1 MKKILL
7 SALMLCASVVGMTG
21 GEKVLINPGH
31 GGHDSDDRGITMP
44 LGVPMFWESEGN
56 LTRGL
61 YLRDFMTEMGVAYNI
76 TRTQN
81 RSEDDLNLTY
91 IATLSNNYGG
101 RFISLH
107 TNGGNASA
115 NYTIAFF
122 RGYTYSPYSQVISPS
137 QAMGLALAKE
147 HHNHMITNETYT
159 TPRSQSD
166 YAFWG
171 WNYGVLRTNNRA
183 GYLIEAWFHDYRPET
198 LRLKSD
204 HYNKFL
210 AWQTARAFQVSPG
223 GVGTLKGCIIGDV
236 RDLTKGCG
244 YSNYAT
250 RGRDSYLAI
259 NNATVNLYNS
269 SGTKLQTV
277 KTDAYCNGVFAFFG
291 LTTGTYTV
299 EVTGVTG
306 YKTAKASVSVTTNEA
321 SVKQINLT
329 AGVDS
334 GISFNPTST
343 GYGET
348 PVGNVSGKTI
358 AVTGSGL
365 SGSITVTNSD
375 NTNFWVKETTLPA
388 TGGTLNV
395 TYKPQSK
402 GSHSTTI
409 TCKSGD
415 KVATCVVT
423 GTAFNAVPTFTEGWN
438 FSEKNGK
445 KADWMGG
452 VYTNCRNMAFGNG
465 KLYIVDAPNG
475 KIKVVKAQTAE
486 LIKELD
492 MTGVADGALKVLDVA
507 FVDGKLVASNIAT
520 KNADTSIATLKVY
533 VWDNDDAAPKCILKT
548 TNIGGMDRVG
558 DAVEIKGNLTNGQIC
573 YLGQQSRSYTTSS
586 GTTTTG
592 NCNSLVT
599 YAITNGTV
607 STTPV
612 VKDIDGF
619 IIGGSPRLIPFGN
632 DYIAVGQNYRP
643 SVVTA
648 AGELTQSLTS
658 TALQACQG
666 NDIAVFSYKGD
677 TYAFATEYDPGTAG
691 DANTMLYNGRAAL
704 INLSDGWADAERKA
718 DYPSTGF
725 SSNVRNVTWSSS
737 ICVNVNGDKGIE
749 MWVLVHNQ
757 GIAYYKHGTVPT
769 YTYDNTDTPV
779 TPEPE
784 PEPEPGESY
793 SKGLTKIWQNTTKV
807 PGSAAYNGTG
817 PRYAAVSNGNLIVAD
832 NAGKS
837 GSGKILKVDE
847 NGYSDYYDPTS
858 AISSNYSLTL
868 GSAIA
873 NDDAGNILV
882 NTGFSGASSGSAFM
896 IISADLSKTYK
907 LDLAAAGIGGYATG
921 IRTDQIGRIRG
932 NMLSSEGAYFA
943 FVPYSVSSAVVVK
956 VVNGAVDASKSSVIT
971 TGFTSNG
978 ASDIAQPAYSTVSEM
993 NNSIANAANAF
1004 MCRTRG
1010 IPGSV
1015 YNGGAKKYTFTA
1027 KASNGF
1033 TVVNASVEGF
1043 DWFSLGGKSYFIM
1056 PATSDGTVNTRGSI
1070 FNIYDEDGNVV
1081 ATWNEG
1087 QKTGL
1092 GAAAGSFVVVP
1103 ADEYSVFI
1111 YHFVPATVAEKLR
1124 FAIQDVTTGIDSVN
1138 SEVEAPAEY
1147 YNLQGVKVANPAK
1160 GLYIK
1165 KQGDKA
1171 TKVIL

>member
-183 GYLIEAWFHDYRPET
+183 GYLIDYRPET

-358 AVTGSGL
+358 TVTGSGL
-365 SGSITVTNSD
+365 SSTITVTNSD

-423 GTAFNAVPTFTEGWN
+423 GTASNAVPTFTEVWN
-438 FSEKNGK
+438 YSEKNGK

-725 SSNVRNVTWSSS
+725 SSNVRNTTWSSS

-784 PEPEPGESY
+784 PEQPVNPGVTAPT
-793 SKGLTKIWQNTTKV
+793 LTKVWEYTSGIPTA
-807 PGSAAYNGTG
+807 SATLSGTESAYGTGFNGTVYSVNKNDKTI
-817 PRYAAVSNGNLIVAD
+817 YAWNKSQQKVAYA
-832 NAGKS
+832 NN
-837 GSGKILKVDE
+837 E
-847 NGYSDYYDPTS
+847 NFTGV
-858 AISSNYSLTL
+858 AITC
-868 GSAIA
+868 
-873 NDDAGNILV
+873 DDAGNLLV
-882 NTGFSGASSGSAFM
+882 NTGIYTSSATAWNIVAASNKAVTPITVTFPSDIASGN
-896 IISADLSKTYK
+896 TYHV
-907 LDLAAAGIGGYATG
+907 
-921 IRTDQIGRIRG
+921 GRIVG
-932 NMLSSEGAYFA
+932 NMLSSEGAYVYLTRA
-943 FVPYSVSSAVVVK
+943 AINKVACVK
-956 VVNGAVDASKSSVIT
+956 IVNGAIAAVTSSDAINGVDAAKVQNISYAHPSMETVAQINASSKPANCFYFRDRLLKNYFT
-971 TGFTSNG
+971 TGATSFAAPSG
-978 ASDIAQPAYSTVSEM
+978 AYSTDGGDVVTLDGKTYAMFPMGTTYGSAFAIVETSSKEVVAEEKNTVANVSSYQSLVFEKVSETK
-993 NNSIANAANAF
+993 ANIYQFYA
-1004 MCRTRG
+1004 
-1010 IPGSV
+1010 
-1015 YNGGAKKYTFTA
+1015 GGKVAMYTF
-1027 KASNGF
+1027 
-1033 TVVNASVEGF
+1033 E
-1043 DWFSLGGKSYFIM
+1043 
-1056 PATSDGTVNTRGSI
+1056 
-1070 FNIYDEDGNVV
+1070 
-1081 ATWNEG
+1081 
-1087 QKTGL
+1087 
-1092 GAAAGSFVVVP
+1092 VP
-1103 ADEYSVFI
+1103 G
-1111 YHFVPATVAEKLR
+1111 
-1124 FAIQDVTTGIDSVN
+1124 VTTGIDSVN

>member
-475 KIKVVKAQTAE
+475 KIKVVKVQTAE

-784 PEPEPGESY
+784 PEQPVNPGVTATT
-793 SKGLTKIWQNTTKV
+793 LTKVWEYTSGIPTA
-807 PGSAAYNGTG
+807 SATLSGTESAYGTGFNGTVYTVNKNDNTI
-817 PRYAAVSNGNLIVAD
+817 YAWNKSQQKVAYAN
-832 NAGKS
+832 NANFTG
-837 GSGKILKVDE
+837 V
-847 NGYSDYYDPTS
+847 
-858 AISSNYSLTL
+858 AITC
-868 GSAIA
+868 
-873 NDDAGNILV
+873 DDAGNLLV
-882 NTGFSGASSGSAFM
+882 NTGIYTSSATAWNIVAASNKAVTPITVTFPSDIASGN
-896 IISADLSKTYK
+896 TYHV
-907 LDLAAAGIGGYATG
+907 
-921 IRTDQIGRIRG
+921 GRIVG
-932 NMLSSEGAYFA
+932 NMLSSEGAYVYLTRA
-943 FVPYSVSSAVVVK
+943 AINKVACVK
-956 VVNGAVDASKSSVIT
+956 IVNGAIAAVTSSDAINGVDAAKVQNISYAHPSMETVAQINASSKPANCFYFRDRLLKNYFT
-971 TGFTSNG
+971 TGATSFAAPSG
-978 ASDIAQPAYSTVSEM
+978 AYTTDGGDVVTLDGKTYAMFPMGTTYGSAFAIVETSSKEVVAEEKNTVANVSSYQSLVFEKVSETK
-993 NNSIANAANAF
+993 ANIYQFYA
-1004 MCRTRG
+1004 
-1010 IPGSV
+1010 
-1015 YNGGAKKYTFTA
+1015 GGKVAMYTFEVP
-1027 KASNGF
+1027 G
-1033 TVVNASVEGF
+1033 
-1043 DWFSLGGKSYFIM
+1043 
-1056 PATSDGTVNTRGSI
+1056 
-1070 FNIYDEDGNVV
+1070 V
-1081 ATWNEG
+1081 A
-1087 QKTGL
+1087 
-1092 GAAAGSFVVVP
+1092 
-1103 ADEYSVFI
+1103 
-1111 YHFVPATVAEKLR
+1111 
-1124 FAIQDVTTGIDSVN
+1124 TGIDSVN

>member
-779 TPEPE
+779 TPDPE
-784 PEPEPGESY
+784 PEQPVNPGVTAPT
-793 SKGLTKIWQNTTKV
+793 LTKVWEYTSGIPTA
-807 PGSAAYNGTG
+807 SATLSGTESAYGTGFNGTVYSVNKNDKTI
-817 PRYAAVSNGNLIVAD
+817 YAWNKSQQKVAYAN
-832 NAGKS
+832 NANFTG
-837 GSGKILKVDE
+837 V
-847 NGYSDYYDPTS
+847 
-858 AISSNYSLTL
+858 AITC
-868 GSAIA
+868 
-873 NDDAGNILV
+873 DDAGNLLV
-882 NTGFSGASSGSAFM
+882 NTGIYTSSATAWNIVAASNKAVTPITVTFPSDIASGN
-896 IISADLSKTYK
+896 TYHV
-907 LDLAAAGIGGYATG
+907 
-921 IRTDQIGRIRG
+921 GRVVG
-932 NMLSSEGAYFA
+932 NMLSSEGAYVYLTRQGVNKVA
-943 FVPYSVSSAVVVK
+943 CVK
-956 VVNGAVDASKSSVIT
+956 IVNGAIAAVTSSDAINGVDAAKVQNISYAHPSMETVAQINASSKPANCFYFRDRLLKNYFT
-971 TGFTSNG
+971 TGATSFAAPSG
-978 ASDIAQPAYSTVSEM
+978 AYTTDGGDVVTLDGKTYAMFPMGTTYGSAFAIVETSSKEVVAEEKNTVANVSSYQSLVFEKVSETK
-993 NNSIANAANAF
+993 ANIYQFYA
-1004 MCRTRG
+1004 
-1010 IPGSV
+1010 
-1015 YNGGAKKYTFTA
+1015 GGKVAMYTFEVP
-1027 KASNGF
+1027 G
-1033 TVVNASVEGF
+1033 
-1043 DWFSLGGKSYFIM
+1043 
-1056 PATSDGTVNTRGSI
+1056 
-1070 FNIYDEDGNVV
+1070 V
-1081 ATWNEG
+1081 A
-1087 QKTGL
+1087 
-1092 GAAAGSFVVVP
+1092 
-1103 ADEYSVFI
+1103 
-1111 YHFVPATVAEKLR
+1111 
-1124 FAIQDVTTGIDSVN
+1124 TGIDSVN

>member
-210 AWQTARAFQVSPG
+210 AWQTARGFQVSPG
-223 GVGTLKGCIIGDV
+223 GVGTLKGWIIGDV

-423 GTAFNAVPTFTEGWN
+423 GTAYNAVPTFTEGWN

-725 SSNVRNVTWSSS
+725 SSNVRNTTWSSS

-784 PEPEPGESY
+784 PEQPVNPGVTAPT
-793 SKGLTKIWQNTTKV
+793 LTKVWEYTSGIPTA
-807 PGSAAYNGTG
+807 SATLSGTESAYGTGFNGTVYTVNKNDNTI
-817 PRYAAVSNGNLIVAD
+817 YAWNKSQQKVAYAN
-832 NAGKS
+832 NANFTG
-837 GSGKILKVDE
+837 V
-847 NGYSDYYDPTS
+847 
-858 AISSNYSLTL
+858 AITC
-868 GSAIA
+868 
-873 NDDAGNILV
+873 DDAGNLLV
-882 NTGFSGASSGSAFM
+882 NTGIYTSSATAWNIVAASNKAVTPITVTFPSDIASGN
-896 IISADLSKTYK
+896 TYHV
-907 LDLAAAGIGGYATG
+907 
-921 IRTDQIGRIRG
+921 GRIVG
-932 NMLSSEGAYFA
+932 NMLSSEGAYVYLTRA
-943 FVPYSVSSAVVVK
+943 AINKVACVK
-956 VVNGAVDASKSSVIT
+956 IVNGAIAAVTSSDAINGVDAAKVQNISYAHPSMETVAQINASSKPANCFYFRDRLLKNYFT
-971 TGFTSNG
+971 TGATSFAAPSG
-978 ASDIAQPAYSTVSEM
+978 AYSTDGGDVVTLDGKTYAMFPMGTTYGSAFAIVETSSKEVVAEEKNTVANVSSYQSLVFEKVSETK
-993 NNSIANAANAF
+993 ANIYQFYA
-1004 MCRTRG
+1004 
-1010 IPGSV
+1010 
-1015 YNGGAKKYTFTA
+1015 GGKVAMYTF
-1027 KASNGF
+1027 
-1033 TVVNASVEGF
+1033 E
-1043 DWFSLGGKSYFIM
+1043 
-1056 PATSDGTVNTRGSI
+1056 
-1070 FNIYDEDGNVV
+1070 
-1081 ATWNEG
+1081 
-1087 QKTGL
+1087 
-1092 GAAAGSFVVVP
+1092 VP
-1103 ADEYSVFI
+1103 G
-1111 YHFVPATVAEKLR
+1111 
-1124 FAIQDVTTGIDSVN
+1124 VTTGIDSVN

-1171 TKVIL
+1171 TKVVL

>member
-7 SALMLCASVVGMTG
+7 SALMLCASVVSMTG

-122 RGYTYSPYSQVISPS
+122 RGYTYSPYSEVISPS

-725 SSNVRNVTWSSS
+725 SSNVRNTTWSSS

-784 PEPEPGESY
+784 PEQPVNPGVTAPT
-793 SKGLTKIWQNTTKV
+793 LTKVWEYTSGIPTA
-807 PGSAAYNGTG
+807 SATLSGTESAYGTGFNGTVYTVNKNDNTI
-817 PRYAAVSNGNLIVAD
+817 YAWNKSQQKVAYAN
-832 NAGKS
+832 NANFTG
-837 GSGKILKVDE
+837 V
-847 NGYSDYYDPTS
+847 
-858 AISSNYSLTL
+858 AITC
-868 GSAIA
+868 
-873 NDDAGNILV
+873 DDAGNLLV
-882 NTGFSGASSGSAFM
+882 NTGIYTSSATAWNIVAASNKAVTPITVTFPSDIASGN
-896 IISADLSKTYK
+896 TYHV
-907 LDLAAAGIGGYATG
+907 
-921 IRTDQIGRIRG
+921 GRIVG
-932 NMLSSEGAYFA
+932 NMLSSEGAYVYLTRA
-943 FVPYSVSSAVVVK
+943 AINKVACVK
-956 VVNGAVDASKSSVIT
+956 IVNGAIAAVTSSDAINGVDAAKVQNISYAHPSMETVAQINASSKPANCFYFRDRLLKNYFT
-971 TGFTSNG
+971 TGATSFAAPSG
-978 ASDIAQPAYSTVSEM
+978 AYTTDGGDVVTLDGKTYAMFPMGTTYGSAFAIVETSSKEVVAEEKNTVANVSSYQSLVFEKVSETK
-993 NNSIANAANAF
+993 ANIYQFYA
-1004 MCRTRG
+1004 
-1010 IPGSV
+1010 
-1015 YNGGAKKYTFTA
+1015 GGKVAMYTFEVP
-1027 KASNGF
+1027 G
-1033 TVVNASVEGF
+1033 
-1043 DWFSLGGKSYFIM
+1043 
-1056 PATSDGTVNTRGSI
+1056 
-1070 FNIYDEDGNVV
+1070 V
-1081 ATWNEG
+1081 A
-1087 QKTGL
+1087 
-1092 GAAAGSFVVVP
+1092 
-1103 ADEYSVFI
+1103 
-1111 YHFVPATVAEKLR
+1111 
-1124 FAIQDVTTGIDSVN
+1124 TGIDSVN

>member
-7 SALMLCASVVGMTG
+7 SALLLCATVLGASAA
-21 GEKVLINPGH
+21 KVLINPGH
-31 GGHDSDDRGITMP
+31 GGYDSDDRGIPMP

-61 YLRDFMTEMGVAYNI
+61 ELRAFLTEMGVSYSI
-76 TRTQN
+76 TRTTN
-81 RSEDDLNLTY
+81 TSADDLNLTY

-101 RFISLH
+101 YFMSLH

-122 RGYTYSPYSQVISPS
+122 RGATYSPYAQVIAPS

-147 HHNHMITNETYT
+147 HHNHMLTNETYS

-423 GTAFNAVPTFTEGWN
+423 GTAYNAVPTFTEGWN

-475 KIKVVKAQTAE
+475 KIKVVKVQTAE

-725 SSNVRNVTWSSS
+725 SSNVRNTTWSSS

-784 PEPEPGESY
+784 PEQPVNPGVTAPT
-793 SKGLTKIWQNTTKV
+793 LTKVWEYTSGIPTA
-807 PGSAAYNGTG
+807 SATLSGTESAYGTGFNGTVYTVNKNDNTI
-817 PRYAAVSNGNLIVAD
+817 YAWNKSQQKVAYAN
-832 NAGKS
+832 NANFTG
-837 GSGKILKVDE
+837 V
-847 NGYSDYYDPTS
+847 
-858 AISSNYSLTL
+858 AITC
-868 GSAIA
+868 
-873 NDDAGNILV
+873 DDAGNLLV
-882 NTGFSGASSGSAFM
+882 NTGIYTSSATAWNIVAASNKAVTPITVTFPSDIASGN
-896 IISADLSKTYK
+896 TYHV
-907 LDLAAAGIGGYATG
+907 
-921 IRTDQIGRIRG
+921 GRIVG
-932 NMLSSEGAYFA
+932 NMLSSEGAYVYLTRA
-943 FVPYSVSSAVVVK
+943 AINKVACVK
-956 VVNGAVDASKSSVIT
+956 IVNGAIAAVTSSDAINGVDAAKVQNISYAHPSMETVAQINASSKPANCFYFRDRLLKNYFT
-971 TGFTSNG
+971 TGATSFAAPSG
-978 ASDIAQPAYSTVSEM
+978 AYSTDGGDVVTLDGKTYAMFPMGTTYGSAFAIVETSSKEVVAEEKNTVANVSSYQSLVFEKVSETK
-993 NNSIANAANAF
+993 ANIYQFYA
-1004 MCRTRG
+1004 
-1010 IPGSV
+1010 
-1015 YNGGAKKYTFTA
+1015 GGKVAMYTF
-1027 KASNGF
+1027 
-1033 TVVNASVEGF
+1033 E
-1043 DWFSLGGKSYFIM
+1043 
-1056 PATSDGTVNTRGSI
+1056 
-1070 FNIYDEDGNVV
+1070 
-1081 ATWNEG
+1081 
-1087 QKTGL
+1087 
-1092 GAAAGSFVVVP
+1092 VP
-1103 ADEYSVFI
+1103 G
-1111 YHFVPATVAEKLR
+1111 
-1124 FAIQDVTTGIDSVN
+1124 VTTGIDSVN

-1171 TKVIL
+1171 TKVVL

>member
-586 GTTTTG
+586 GTTTG

-779 TPEPE
+779 TPDPE
-784 PEPEPGESY
+784 PEQPVNPGVTAPT
-793 SKGLTKIWQNTTKV
+793 LTKVWEYTSGIPTA
-807 PGSAAYNGTG
+807 SATLSGTESAYGTGFNGTVYSVNKNDKTI
-817 PRYAAVSNGNLIVAD
+817 YAWNKSQQKVAYA
-832 NAGKS
+832 NN
-837 GSGKILKVDE
+837 E
-847 NGYSDYYDPTS
+847 NFTGV
-858 AISSNYSLTL
+858 AITC
-868 GSAIA
+868 
-873 NDDAGNILV
+873 DDAGNLLV
-882 NTGFSGASSGSAFM
+882 NTGIYTSSATAWNIVAASNKAVTPITVTFPSDIASGN
-896 IISADLSKTYK
+896 TYHV
-907 LDLAAAGIGGYATG
+907 
-921 IRTDQIGRIRG
+921 GRIVG
-932 NMLSSEGAYFA
+932 NMLSSEGAYVYLTRA
-943 FVPYSVSSAVVVK
+943 AINKVACVK
-956 VVNGAVDASKSSVIT
+956 IVNGAIAAVTSSDAINGVDAAKVQNISYAHPSMETVAQINASSKPANCFYFRDRLLKNYFT
-971 TGFTSNG
+971 TGATSFAAPSG
-978 ASDIAQPAYSTVSEM
+978 AYSTDGGDVVTLDGKTYAMFPMGTTYGSAFAIVETSSKEVVAEEKNTVANVSSYQSLVFEKVSETKT
-993 NNSIANAANAF
+993 NIYQFYA
-1004 MCRTRG
+1004 
-1010 IPGSV
+1010 
-1015 YNGGAKKYTFTA
+1015 GGKVAMYTF
-1027 KASNGF
+1027 
-1033 TVVNASVEGF
+1033 E
-1043 DWFSLGGKSYFIM
+1043 
-1056 PATSDGTVNTRGSI
+1056 
-1070 FNIYDEDGNVV
+1070 
-1081 ATWNEG
+1081 
-1087 QKTGL
+1087 
-1092 GAAAGSFVVVP
+1092 VP
-1103 ADEYSVFI
+1103 G
-1111 YHFVPATVAEKLR
+1111 
-1124 FAIQDVTTGIDSVN
+1124 VTTGIDSVN

>member
-423 GTAFNAVPTFTEGWN
+423 GTAYNAVPTFTEGWN

-586 GTTTTG
+586 GTTTG

-779 TPEPE
+779 TPDPE
-784 PEPEPGESY
+784 PEQPVNPGVTAPT
-793 SKGLTKIWQNTTKV
+793 LTKVWEYTSGIPTA
-807 PGSAAYNGTG
+807 SATLSGTESAYGTGFNGTVYSVNKNDKTI
-817 PRYAAVSNGNLIVAD
+817 YAWNKSQQKVAYA
-832 NAGKS
+832 NN
-837 GSGKILKVDE
+837 E
-847 NGYSDYYDPTS
+847 NFTGV
-858 AISSNYSLTL
+858 AITC
-868 GSAIA
+868 
-873 NDDAGNILV
+873 DDAGNLLV
-882 NTGFSGASSGSAFM
+882 NTGIYTSSATAWNIVAASNKAVTPITVTFPSDIASGN
-896 IISADLSKTYK
+896 TYHV
-907 LDLAAAGIGGYATG
+907 
-921 IRTDQIGRIRG
+921 GRIVG
-932 NMLSSEGAYFA
+932 NMLSSEGAYVYLTRA
-943 FVPYSVSSAVVVK
+943 AINKVACVK
-956 VVNGAVDASKSSVIT
+956 IVNGAIAAVTSSDAINGVDAAKVQNISYAHPSMETVAQINASSKPANCFYFRDRLLKNYFT
-971 TGFTSNG
+971 TGATSFAAPSG
-978 ASDIAQPAYSTVSEM
+978 AYSTDGGDVVTLDGKTYAMFPMGTTYGSAFAIVETSSKEVVAEEKNTVANVSSYQSLVFEKVSETK
-993 NNSIANAANAF
+993 ANIYQFYA
-1004 MCRTRG
+1004 
-1010 IPGSV
+1010 
-1015 YNGGAKKYTFTA
+1015 GGKVAMYTF
-1027 KASNGF
+1027 
-1033 TVVNASVEGF
+1033 E
-1043 DWFSLGGKSYFIM
+1043 
-1056 PATSDGTVNTRGSI
+1056 
-1070 FNIYDEDGNVV
+1070 
-1081 ATWNEG
+1081 
-1087 QKTGL
+1087 
-1092 GAAAGSFVVVP
+1092 VP
-1103 ADEYSVFI
+1103 G
-1111 YHFVPATVAEKLR
+1111 
-1124 FAIQDVTTGIDSVN
+1124 VTTGIDSVN

>member
-599 YAITNGTV
+599 YAITHGTV

-619 IIGGSPRLIPFGN
+619 IIGGSPRLIAFGN

-725 SSNVRNVTWSSS
+725 SSNVRNTTWSSS

-784 PEPEPGESY
+784 PEQPVNPGVTAPT
-793 SKGLTKIWQNTTKV
+793 LTKVWEYTSGIPTA
-807 PGSAAYNGTG
+807 SATLSGTESAYGTGFNGTVYTVNKNDNTI
-817 PRYAAVSNGNLIVAD
+817 YAWNKSQQKFAYANNANFTGVA
-832 NAGKS
+832 
-837 GSGKILKVDE
+837 I
-847 NGYSDYYDPTS
+847 TC
-858 AISSNYSLTL
+858 
-868 GSAIA
+868 
-873 NDDAGNILV
+873 DDAGNLLV
-882 NTGFSGASSGSAFM
+882 NTGIYTSSATAWNIVAASNKAVTPITVTFPSDIASGN
-896 IISADLSKTYK
+896 TYHV
-907 LDLAAAGIGGYATG
+907 
-921 IRTDQIGRIRG
+921 GRIVG
-932 NMLSSEGAYFA
+932 NMLSSEGAYVYLTRA
-943 FVPYSVSSAVVVK
+943 AINKVACVK
-956 VVNGAVDASKSSVIT
+956 IVNGAIAAVTSSDAINGVDAAKVQNISYAHPSMETVAQINVSSKPANCFYFRDRLLKNYFT
-971 TGFTSNG
+971 TGATSFAAPSG
-978 ASDIAQPAYSTVSEM
+978 AYSTDGGDVVTLDGKTYAMFPMGTTYGSAFAIVETSSKEVVAEEKNTVANVSSYQSLVFEKVSETK
-993 NNSIANAANAF
+993 ANIYQFYA
-1004 MCRTRG
+1004 
-1010 IPGSV
+1010 
-1015 YNGGAKKYTFTA
+1015 GGKVAMYTF
-1027 KASNGF
+1027 
-1033 TVVNASVEGF
+1033 E
-1043 DWFSLGGKSYFIM
+1043 
-1056 PATSDGTVNTRGSI
+1056 
-1070 FNIYDEDGNVV
+1070 
-1081 ATWNEG
+1081 
-1087 QKTGL
+1087 
-1092 GAAAGSFVVVP
+1092 VP
-1103 ADEYSVFI
+1103 G
-1111 YHFVPATVAEKLR
+1111 
-1124 FAIQDVTTGIDSVN
+1124 VTTGIDSVN

>member
-259 NNATVNLYNS
+259 NGAKVELLNS

-423 GTAFNAVPTFTEGWN
+423 GTAYNAVPTFTEGWN

-704 INLSDGWADAERKA
+704 INLSDGWADATRKA

-725 SSNVRNVTWSSS
+725 SSNVRNTTWSSS

-779 TPEPE
+779 TPDPE
-784 PEPEPGESY
+784 PEQPVNPGVTAPT
-793 SKGLTKIWQNTTKV
+793 LTKVWEYTSGIPTA
-807 PGSAAYNGTG
+807 SATLSGTESAYGTGFNGTVYTVNKNDNTI
-817 PRYAAVSNGNLIVAD
+817 YAWNKSQQKVAYAN
-832 NAGKS
+832 NANFTG
-837 GSGKILKVDE
+837 V
-847 NGYSDYYDPTS
+847 
-858 AISSNYSLTL
+858 AITC
-868 GSAIA
+868 
-873 NDDAGNILV
+873 DDAGNLLV
-882 NTGFSGASSGSAFM
+882 NTGIYTSSATAWNIVAASNKAVTPITVTFPSDIASGN
-896 IISADLSKTYK
+896 TYHV
-907 LDLAAAGIGGYATG
+907 
-921 IRTDQIGRIRG
+921 GRIVG
-932 NMLSSEGAYFA
+932 NMLSSEGAYVYLTRA
-943 FVPYSVSSAVVVK
+943 AINKVACVK
-956 VVNGAVDASKSSVIT
+956 IVNGAIAAVTSSDAINGVDAAKVQNISYAHPSMETVAQINVSSKPANCFYFRDRLLKNYFT
-971 TGFTSNG
+971 TGATSFAAPSG
-978 ASDIAQPAYSTVSEM
+978 AYSTDGGDVVTLDGKTYAMFPMGTTYGSAFAIVETSSKEVVAEEKNTVANVSSYQSLVFEKVSETK
-993 NNSIANAANAF
+993 ANIYQFYA
-1004 MCRTRG
+1004 
-1010 IPGSV
+1010 
-1015 YNGGAKKYTFTA
+1015 GGKVAMYTF
-1027 KASNGF
+1027 
-1033 TVVNASVEGF
+1033 E
-1043 DWFSLGGKSYFIM
+1043 
-1056 PATSDGTVNTRGSI
+1056 
-1070 FNIYDEDGNVV
+1070 
-1081 ATWNEG
+1081 
-1087 QKTGL
+1087 
-1092 GAAAGSFVVVP
+1092 VP
-1103 ADEYSVFI
+1103 G
-1111 YHFVPATVAEKLR
+1111 
-1124 FAIQDVTTGIDSVN
+1124 VTTGIDSVN

-1147 YNLQGVKVANPAK
+1147 YNLQGVKVTNPAK

>member
-358 AVTGSGL
+358 TVTGSGL
-365 SGSITVTNSD
+365 SSTITVTNSD

-475 KIKVVKAQTAE
+475 KIKVVKVQTAE

-725 SSNVRNVTWSSS
+725 SSNVRNTTWSSS

-784 PEPEPGESY
+784 PEQPVNPGVTAPT
-793 SKGLTKIWQNTTKV
+793 LTKVWEYTSGIPTA
-807 PGSAAYNGTG
+807 SATLSGTESAYGTGFNGTVYTVNKNDNTI
-817 PRYAAVSNGNLIVAD
+817 YAWNKSQQKVAYAN
-832 NAGKS
+832 NANFTG
-837 GSGKILKVDE
+837 V
-847 NGYSDYYDPTS
+847 
-858 AISSNYSLTL
+858 AITC
-868 GSAIA
+868 
-873 NDDAGNILV
+873 DDAGNLLV
-882 NTGFSGASSGSAFM
+882 NTGIYTSSATAWNIVAASNKAVTPITVTFPSDIASGN
-896 IISADLSKTYK
+896 TYHV
-907 LDLAAAGIGGYATG
+907 
-921 IRTDQIGRIRG
+921 GRIVG
-932 NMLSSEGAYFA
+932 NMLSSEGAYVYLTRA
-943 FVPYSVSSAVVVK
+943 AINKVACVK
-956 VVNGAVDASKSSVIT
+956 IVNGAIAAVTSSDAINGVDAAKVQNISYAHPSMETVAQINASSKPANCFYFRDRLLKNYFT
-971 TGFTSNG
+971 TGATSFAAPSG
-978 ASDIAQPAYSTVSEM
+978 AYSTDGGDVVTLDGKTYAMFPMGTTYGSAFAIVETSSKEVVAEEKNTVANVSSYQSLVFEKVSETK
-993 NNSIANAANAF
+993 ANIYQFYA
-1004 MCRTRG
+1004 
-1010 IPGSV
+1010 
-1015 YNGGAKKYTFTA
+1015 GGKVAMYTF
-1027 KASNGF
+1027 
-1033 TVVNASVEGF
+1033 E
-1043 DWFSLGGKSYFIM
+1043 
-1056 PATSDGTVNTRGSI
+1056 
-1070 FNIYDEDGNVV
+1070 
-1081 ATWNEG
+1081 
-1087 QKTGL
+1087 
-1092 GAAAGSFVVVP
+1092 VP
-1103 ADEYSVFI
+1103 G
-1111 YHFVPATVAEKLR
+1111 
-1124 FAIQDVTTGIDSVN
+1124 VTTGIDSLN

-1147 YNLQGVKVANPAK
+1147 YNLQGVKVTNPAK

>member
-358 AVTGSGL
+358 TVTGSGL
-365 SGSITVTNSD
+365 SSTITVTNSD

-725 SSNVRNVTWSSS
+725 SSNVRNTTWSSS

-779 TPEPE
+779 TPDPE
-784 PEPEPGESY
+784 PEQPVNPGVTAPT
-793 SKGLTKIWQNTTKV
+793 LTKVWEYTSGIPTA
-807 PGSAAYNGTG
+807 SATLSGTESAYGTGFNGTVYSVNKNDKTI
-817 PRYAAVSNGNLIVAD
+817 YAWNKSQQKVAYA
-832 NAGKS
+832 NN
-837 GSGKILKVDE
+837 E
-847 NGYSDYYDPTS
+847 NFTGV
-858 AISSNYSLTL
+858 AITC
-868 GSAIA
+868 
-873 NDDAGNILV
+873 DDAGNLLV
-882 NTGFSGASSGSAFM
+882 NTGIYTSSATAWNIVAASNKAVTPITVTFPSDIASGN
-896 IISADLSKTYK
+896 TYHV
-907 LDLAAAGIGGYATG
+907 
-921 IRTDQIGRIRG
+921 GRIVG
-932 NMLSSEGAYFA
+932 NMLSSEGAYVYLTRA
-943 FVPYSVSSAVVVK
+943 AINKVACVK
-956 VVNGAVDASKSSVIT
+956 IVNGAIAAVTSSDAINGVDAAKVQNISYAHPSMETVAQINASSKPANCFYFRDRLLKNYFT
-971 TGFTSNG
+971 TGATSFAAPSG
-978 ASDIAQPAYSTVSEM
+978 AYSTDGGDVVTLDGKTYAMFPMGTTYGSAFAIVETSSKEVVAEEKNTVANVSSYQSLVFEKVSETK
-993 NNSIANAANAF
+993 ANIYQFYA
-1004 MCRTRG
+1004 
-1010 IPGSV
+1010 
-1015 YNGGAKKYTFTA
+1015 GGKVAMYTF
-1027 KASNGF
+1027 
-1033 TVVNASVEGF
+1033 E
-1043 DWFSLGGKSYFIM
+1043 
-1056 PATSDGTVNTRGSI
+1056 
-1070 FNIYDEDGNVV
+1070 
-1081 ATWNEG
+1081 
-1087 QKTGL
+1087 
-1092 GAAAGSFVVVP
+1092 VP
-1103 ADEYSVFI
+1103 G
-1111 YHFVPATVAEKLR
+1111 
-1124 FAIQDVTTGIDSVN
+1124 VTTGIDSVN

-1147 YNLQGVKVANPAK
+1147 YNLQGVKVTNPAK

>member
-358 AVTGSGL
+358 TVTGSGL
-365 SGSITVTNSD
+365 SSTITVTNSD

-423 GTAFNAVPTFTEGWN
+423 GTASNAVPTFTEVWN
-438 FSEKNGK
+438 YSEKNGK

-725 SSNVRNVTWSSS
+725 SSNVRNTTWSSS

-784 PEPEPGESY
+784 PEQPVNPGVTAPT
-793 SKGLTKIWQNTTKV
+793 LTKVWEYTSGIPTA
-807 PGSAAYNGTG
+807 SATLSGTESAYGTGFNGTVYTVNKNDNTI
-817 PRYAAVSNGNLIVAD
+817 YAWNKSQQKVAYAN
-832 NAGKS
+832 NANFTG
-837 GSGKILKVDE
+837 V
-847 NGYSDYYDPTS
+847 
-858 AISSNYSLTL
+858 AITC
-868 GSAIA
+868 
-873 NDDAGNILV
+873 DDAGNLLV
-882 NTGFSGASSGSAFM
+882 NTGIYTSSATAWNIVAASNKAVTPITVTFPSDIASGN
-896 IISADLSKTYK
+896 TYHV
-907 LDLAAAGIGGYATG
+907 
-921 IRTDQIGRIRG
+921 GRIVG
-932 NMLSSEGAYFA
+932 NMLSSEGAYVYLTRA
-943 FVPYSVSSAVVVK
+943 AINKVACVK
-956 VVNGAVDASKSSVIT
+956 IVNGAIAAVTSSDAINGVDAAKVQNISYAHPSMETVAQINASSKPANCFYFRDRLLKNYFT
-971 TGFTSNG
+971 TGATSFAAPSG
-978 ASDIAQPAYSTVSEM
+978 AYSTDGGDVVTLDGKTYAMFPMGTTYGSAFAIVETSSKEVVAEEKNTVANVSSYQSLVFEKVSETK
-993 NNSIANAANAF
+993 ANIYQFYA
-1004 MCRTRG
+1004 
-1010 IPGSV
+1010 
-1015 YNGGAKKYTFTA
+1015 GGKVAMYTF
-1027 KASNGF
+1027 
-1033 TVVNASVEGF
+1033 E
-1043 DWFSLGGKSYFIM
+1043 
-1056 PATSDGTVNTRGSI
+1056 
-1070 FNIYDEDGNVV
+1070 
-1081 ATWNEG
+1081 
-1087 QKTGL
+1087 
-1092 GAAAGSFVVVP
+1092 VP
-1103 ADEYSVFI
+1103 G
-1111 YHFVPATVAEKLR
+1111 
-1124 FAIQDVTTGIDSVN
+1124 VTTGIDSLN

-1147 YNLQGVKVANPAK
+1147 YNLQGVKVTNPAK

>member
-1 MKKILL
+1 
-7 SALMLCASVVGMTG
+7 MLCASVVGMTG

-619 IIGGSPRLIPFGN
+619 IIGGSPRLIAFGN

-725 SSNVRNVTWSSS
+725 SSNVRNTTWSSS

-784 PEPEPGESY
+784 PEQPVNPGVTAPT
-793 SKGLTKIWQNTTKV
+793 LTKVWEYTSGIPTA
-807 PGSAAYNGTG
+807 SATLSGTESAYGTGFNGTVYTVNKNDNTI
-817 PRYAAVSNGNLIVAD
+817 YAWNKSQQKFAYANNANFTGVA
-832 NAGKS
+832 
-837 GSGKILKVDE
+837 I
-847 NGYSDYYDPTS
+847 TC
-858 AISSNYSLTL
+858 
-868 GSAIA
+868 
-873 NDDAGNILV
+873 DDAGNLLV
-882 NTGFSGASSGSAFM
+882 NTGIYTSSATAWNIVAASNKAVTPITVTFPSDIASGN
-896 IISADLSKTYK
+896 TYHV
-907 LDLAAAGIGGYATG
+907 
-921 IRTDQIGRIRG
+921 GRIVG
-932 NMLSSEGAYFA
+932 NMLSSEGAYVYLTRA
-943 FVPYSVSSAVVVK
+943 AINKVACVK
-956 VVNGAVDASKSSVIT
+956 IVNGAIAAVTSSDAINGVDAAKVQNISYAHPSMETVAQINVSSKPANCFYFRDRLLKNYFT
-971 TGFTSNG
+971 TGATSFAAPSG
-978 ASDIAQPAYSTVSEM
+978 AYSTDGGDVVTLDGKTYAMFPMGTTYGSAFAIVETSSKEVVAEEKNTVANVSSYQSLVFEKVSETK
-993 NNSIANAANAF
+993 ANIYQFYA
-1004 MCRTRG
+1004 
-1010 IPGSV
+1010 
-1015 YNGGAKKYTFTA
+1015 GGKVAMYTF
-1027 KASNGF
+1027 
-1033 TVVNASVEGF
+1033 E
-1043 DWFSLGGKSYFIM
+1043 
-1056 PATSDGTVNTRGSI
+1056 
-1070 FNIYDEDGNVV
+1070 
-1081 ATWNEG
+1081 
-1087 QKTGL
+1087 
-1092 GAAAGSFVVVP
+1092 VP
-1103 ADEYSVFI
+1103 G
-1111 YHFVPATVAEKLR
+1111 
-1124 FAIQDVTTGIDSVN
+1124 VTTGIDSVN

>member
-475 KIKVVKAQTAE
+475 KIKVVKVQTAE

-725 SSNVRNVTWSSS
+725 SSNVRNTTWSSS

-779 TPEPE
+779 IPEPE
-784 PEPEPGESY
+784 PEQPVNPGVTAPT
-793 SKGLTKIWQNTTKV
+793 LTKVWEYTSGIPTA
-807 PGSAAYNGTG
+807 SATLSGTESAYGTGFNGTVYTVNKNDNTI
-817 PRYAAVSNGNLIVAD
+817 YAWNKSQQKVAYAN
-832 NAGKS
+832 NANFTG
-837 GSGKILKVDE
+837 V
-847 NGYSDYYDPTS
+847 
-858 AISSNYSLTL
+858 AITC
-868 GSAIA
+868 
-873 NDDAGNILV
+873 DDAGNLLV
-882 NTGFSGASSGSAFM
+882 NTGIYTSSATAWNIVAASNKAVTPITVTFPSDIASGN
-896 IISADLSKTYK
+896 TYHV
-907 LDLAAAGIGGYATG
+907 
-921 IRTDQIGRIRG
+921 GRIVG
-932 NMLSSEGAYFA
+932 NMLSSEGAYVYLTRA
-943 FVPYSVSSAVVVK
+943 AINKVACVK
-956 VVNGAVDASKSSVIT
+956 IVNGAIAAVTSSDAINGVDAAKVQNISYAHPSMETVAQINASSKPANCFYFRDRLLKNYFT
-971 TGFTSNG
+971 TGATSFAAPSG
-978 ASDIAQPAYSTVSEM
+978 AYSTDGGDVVTLDGKTYAMFPMGTTYGSAFAIVETSSKEVVAEEKNTVANVSSYQSLVFEKVSETK
-993 NNSIANAANAF
+993 ANIYQFYA
-1004 MCRTRG
+1004 
-1010 IPGSV
+1010 
-1015 YNGGAKKYTFTA
+1015 GGKVAMYTF
-1027 KASNGF
+1027 
-1033 TVVNASVEGF
+1033 E
-1043 DWFSLGGKSYFIM
+1043 
-1056 PATSDGTVNTRGSI
+1056 
-1070 FNIYDEDGNVV
+1070 
-1081 ATWNEG
+1081 
-1087 QKTGL
+1087 
-1092 GAAAGSFVVVP
+1092 VP
-1103 ADEYSVFI
+1103 G
-1111 YHFVPATVAEKLR
+1111 
-1124 FAIQDVTTGIDSVN
+1124 VTTGIDSVN

-1171 TKVIL
+1171 TKVVL

>member
-306 YKTAKASVSVTTNEA
+306 YKTAKSSVSVTTNEA

-704 INLSDGWADAERKA
+704 INLSDGWADATRKA

-725 SSNVRNVTWSSS
+725 SSNVRNTTWSSS

-779 TPEPE
+779 TPDPE
-784 PEPEPGESY
+784 PEQPVNPGVTAPT
-793 SKGLTKIWQNTTKV
+793 LTKVWEYTSGIPTA
-807 PGSAAYNGTG
+807 SATLSGTESAYGTGFNGTVYSVNKNDKTI
-817 PRYAAVSNGNLIVAD
+817 YAWNKSQQKVAYA
-832 NAGKS
+832 NN
-837 GSGKILKVDE
+837 E
-847 NGYSDYYDPTS
+847 NFTGV
-858 AISSNYSLTL
+858 AITC
-868 GSAIA
+868 
-873 NDDAGNILV
+873 DDAGNLLV
-882 NTGFSGASSGSAFM
+882 NTGIYTSSATAWNIVAASNKAVTPITVTFPSDIASGN
-896 IISADLSKTYK
+896 TYHV
-907 LDLAAAGIGGYATG
+907 
-921 IRTDQIGRIRG
+921 GRIVG
-932 NMLSSEGAYFA
+932 NMLSSEGAYVYLTRA
-943 FVPYSVSSAVVVK
+943 AINKVACVK
-956 VVNGAVDASKSSVIT
+956 IVNGAIAAVTSSDAINGVDAAKVQNISYAHPSMETVAQINASSKPANCFYFRDRLLKNYFT
-971 TGFTSNG
+971 TGATSFAAPSG
-978 ASDIAQPAYSTVSEM
+978 AYSTDGGDVVTLDGKTYAMFPMGTTYGSAFAIVETSSKEVVAEEKNTVANVSSYQSLVFEKVSETK
-993 NNSIANAANAF
+993 ANIYQFYA
-1004 MCRTRG
+1004 
-1010 IPGSV
+1010 
-1015 YNGGAKKYTFTA
+1015 GGKVAMYTF
-1027 KASNGF
+1027 
-1033 TVVNASVEGF
+1033 E
-1043 DWFSLGGKSYFIM
+1043 
-1056 PATSDGTVNTRGSI
+1056 
-1070 FNIYDEDGNVV
+1070 
-1081 ATWNEG
+1081 
-1087 QKTGL
+1087 
-1092 GAAAGSFVVVP
+1092 VP
-1103 ADEYSVFI
+1103 G
-1111 YHFVPATVAEKLR
+1111 
-1124 FAIQDVTTGIDSVN
+1124 VTTGIDSVN

>member
-1 MKKILL
+1 
-7 SALMLCASVVGMTG
+7 MLCASVVGMTG

-475 KIKVVKAQTAE
+475 KIKVVKVQTAE

-784 PEPEPGESY
+784 PEQPVNPGVTAPT
-793 SKGLTKIWQNTTKV
+793 LTKVWEYTSGIPTA
-807 PGSAAYNGTG
+807 SATLSGTESAYGTGFNGTVYTVNKNDNTI
-817 PRYAAVSNGNLIVAD
+817 YAWNKSQQKVAYAN
-832 NAGKS
+832 NANFTG
-837 GSGKILKVDE
+837 V
-847 NGYSDYYDPTS
+847 
-858 AISSNYSLTL
+858 AITC
-868 GSAIA
+868 
-873 NDDAGNILV
+873 DDAGNLLV
-882 NTGFSGASSGSAFM
+882 NTGIYTSSATAWNIVAASNKAVTPITVTFPSDIASGN
-896 IISADLSKTYK
+896 TYHV
-907 LDLAAAGIGGYATG
+907 
-921 IRTDQIGRIRG
+921 GRIVG
-932 NMLSSEGAYFA
+932 NMLSSEGAYVYLTRA
-943 FVPYSVSSAVVVK
+943 AINKVACVK
-956 VVNGAVDASKSSVIT
+956 IVNGAIAAVTSSDAINGVDAAKVQNISYAHPSMETVAQINASSKPANCFYFRDRLLKNYFT
-971 TGFTSNG
+971 TGATSFAAPSG
-978 ASDIAQPAYSTVSEM
+978 AYTTDGGDVVTLDGKTYAMFPMGTTYGSAFAIVETSSKEVVAEEKNTVANVSSYQSLVFEKVSETK
-993 NNSIANAANAF
+993 ANIYQFYA
-1004 MCRTRG
+1004 
-1010 IPGSV
+1010 
-1015 YNGGAKKYTFTA
+1015 GGKVAMYTFEVP
-1027 KASNGF
+1027 G
-1033 TVVNASVEGF
+1033 
-1043 DWFSLGGKSYFIM
+1043 
-1056 PATSDGTVNTRGSI
+1056 
-1070 FNIYDEDGNVV
+1070 V
-1081 ATWNEG
+1081 A
-1087 QKTGL
+1087 
-1092 GAAAGSFVVVP
+1092 
-1103 ADEYSVFI
+1103 
-1111 YHFVPATVAEKLR
+1111 
-1124 FAIQDVTTGIDSVN
+1124 TGIDSVN

>member
-704 INLSDGWADAERKA
+704 INLSDGWADATRKA

-725 SSNVRNVTWSSS
+725 SSNVRNTTWSSS

-784 PEPEPGESY
+784 PEQPVNPGVTAPT
-793 SKGLTKIWQNTTKV
+793 LTKVWEYTSGIPTA
-807 PGSAAYNGTG
+807 SATLSGTESAYGTGFNGTVYTVNKNDNTI
-817 PRYAAVSNGNLIVAD
+817 YAWNKSQQKVAYAN
-832 NAGKS
+832 NANFTG
-837 GSGKILKVDE
+837 V
-847 NGYSDYYDPTS
+847 
-858 AISSNYSLTL
+858 AITC
-868 GSAIA
+868 
-873 NDDAGNILV
+873 DDAGNLLV
-882 NTGFSGASSGSAFM
+882 NTGIYTSSATAWNIVAASNKAVTPITVTFPSDIASGN
-896 IISADLSKTYK
+896 TYHV
-907 LDLAAAGIGGYATG
+907 
-921 IRTDQIGRIRG
+921 GRIVG
-932 NMLSSEGAYFA
+932 NMLSSEGAYVYLTRA
-943 FVPYSVSSAVVVK
+943 AINKVACVK
-956 VVNGAVDASKSSVIT
+956 IVNGAIAAVTSSDAINGVDAAKVQNISYAHPSMETVAQINASSKPANCFYFRDRLLKNYFT
-971 TGFTSNG
+971 TGATSFAAPSG
-978 ASDIAQPAYSTVSEM
+978 AYSTDGGDVVTLDGKTYAMFPMGTTYGSAFAIVETSSKEVVAEEKNTVANVSSYQSLVFEKVSETK
-993 NNSIANAANAF
+993 ANIYQFYA
-1004 MCRTRG
+1004 
-1010 IPGSV
+1010 
-1015 YNGGAKKYTFTA
+1015 GGKVAMYTF
-1027 KASNGF
+1027 
-1033 TVVNASVEGF
+1033 E
-1043 DWFSLGGKSYFIM
+1043 
-1056 PATSDGTVNTRGSI
+1056 
-1070 FNIYDEDGNVV
+1070 
-1081 ATWNEG
+1081 
-1087 QKTGL
+1087 
-1092 GAAAGSFVVVP
+1092 VP
-1103 ADEYSVFI
+1103 G
-1111 YHFVPATVAEKLR
+1111 
-1124 FAIQDVTTGIDSVN
+1124 VTTGIDSLN

-1147 YNLQGVKVANPAK
+1147 YNLQGVKVTNPAK

>member
-1 MKKILL
+1 
-7 SALMLCASVVGMTG
+7 MLCASVVGMTG

-423 GTAFNAVPTFTEGWN
+423 GTAYNAVPTFTEGWN

-586 GTTTTG
+586 GTTTG

-704 INLSDGWADAERKA
+704 INLSDGWADATRKA

-725 SSNVRNVTWSSS
+725 SSNVRNTTWSSS

-779 TPEPE
+779 TPDPE
-784 PEPEPGESY
+784 PEQPVNPGVTAPT
-793 SKGLTKIWQNTTKV
+793 LTKVWEYTSGIPTA
-807 PGSAAYNGTG
+807 SATLSGTESAYGTGFNGTVYSVNKNDKTI
-817 PRYAAVSNGNLIVAD
+817 YAWNKSQQKVAYA
-832 NAGKS
+832 NN
-837 GSGKILKVDE
+837 E
-847 NGYSDYYDPTS
+847 NFTGV
-858 AISSNYSLTL
+858 AITC
-868 GSAIA
+868 
-873 NDDAGNILV
+873 DDAGNLLV
-882 NTGFSGASSGSAFM
+882 NTGIYTSSATAWNIVAASNKAVTPITVTFPSDIASGN
-896 IISADLSKTYK
+896 TYHV
-907 LDLAAAGIGGYATG
+907 
-921 IRTDQIGRIRG
+921 GRIVG
-932 NMLSSEGAYFA
+932 NMLSSEGAYVYLTRA
-943 FVPYSVSSAVVVK
+943 AINKVACVK
-956 VVNGAVDASKSSVIT
+956 IVNGAIAAVTSSDAINGVDAAKVQNISYAHPSMETVAQINASSKPANCFYFRDRLLKNYFT
-971 TGFTSNG
+971 TGATSFAAPSG
-978 ASDIAQPAYSTVSEM
+978 AYSTDGGDVVTLDGKTYAMFPMGTTYGSAFAIVETSSKEVVAEEKNTVANVSSYQSLVFEKVSETK
-993 NNSIANAANAF
+993 ANIYQFYA
-1004 MCRTRG
+1004 
-1010 IPGSV
+1010 
-1015 YNGGAKKYTFTA
+1015 GGKVAMYTF
-1027 KASNGF
+1027 
-1033 TVVNASVEGF
+1033 E
-1043 DWFSLGGKSYFIM
+1043 
-1056 PATSDGTVNTRGSI
+1056 
-1070 FNIYDEDGNVV
+1070 
-1081 ATWNEG
+1081 
-1087 QKTGL
+1087 
-1092 GAAAGSFVVVP
+1092 VP
-1103 ADEYSVFI
+1103 G
-1111 YHFVPATVAEKLR
+1111 
-1124 FAIQDVTTGIDSVN
+1124 VTTGIDSVN

>member
-7 SALMLCASVVGMTG
+7 SALLLCASVVGMTG

-704 INLSDGWADAERKA
+704 INLSDGWADATRKA

-725 SSNVRNVTWSSS
+725 SSNVRNTTWSSS

-784 PEPEPGESY
+784 PEQPVNPGVTAPT
-793 SKGLTKIWQNTTKV
+793 LTKVWEYTSGIPTA
-807 PGSAAYNGTG
+807 SATLSGTESAYGTGFNGTVYTVNKNDNTI
-817 PRYAAVSNGNLIVAD
+817 YAWNKSQQKVAYAN
-832 NAGKS
+832 NANFTG
-837 GSGKILKVDE
+837 V
-847 NGYSDYYDPTS
+847 
-858 AISSNYSLTL
+858 AITC
-868 GSAIA
+868 
-873 NDDAGNILV
+873 DDAGNLLV
-882 NTGFSGASSGSAFM
+882 NTGIYTSSATAWNIVAASNKAVTPITVTFPSDIASGN
-896 IISADLSKTYK
+896 TYHV
-907 LDLAAAGIGGYATG
+907 
-921 IRTDQIGRIRG
+921 GRIVG
-932 NMLSSEGAYFA
+932 NMLSSEGAYVYLTRA
-943 FVPYSVSSAVVVK
+943 AINKVACVK
-956 VVNGAVDASKSSVIT
+956 IVNGAIAAVTSSDAINGVDAAKVQNISYAHPSMETVAQINVSSKPANCFYFRDRLLKNYFT
-971 TGFTSNG
+971 TGATSFAAPSG
-978 ASDIAQPAYSTVSEM
+978 AYSTDGGDVVTLDGKTYAMFPMGTTYGSAFAIVETSSKEVVAEEKNTVANVSSYQSLVFEKVSETK
-993 NNSIANAANAF
+993 ANIYQFYA
-1004 MCRTRG
+1004 
-1010 IPGSV
+1010 
-1015 YNGGAKKYTFTA
+1015 GGKVAMYTF
-1027 KASNGF
+1027 
-1033 TVVNASVEGF
+1033 E
-1043 DWFSLGGKSYFIM
+1043 
-1056 PATSDGTVNTRGSI
+1056 
-1070 FNIYDEDGNVV
+1070 
-1081 ATWNEG
+1081 
-1087 QKTGL
+1087 
-1092 GAAAGSFVVVP
+1092 VP
-1103 ADEYSVFI
+1103 G
-1111 YHFVPATVAEKLR
+1111 
-1124 FAIQDVTTGIDSVN
+1124 VTTGIDSVN

-1171 TKVIL
+1171 TKVVL

>member
-358 AVTGSGL
+358 TVTGSGL
-365 SGSITVTNSD
+365 SSTITVTNSD

-423 GTAFNAVPTFTEGWN
+423 GTAYNAVPTFTEGWN

-725 SSNVRNVTWSSS
+725 SSNVRNTTWSSS

-784 PEPEPGESY
+784 PEQPVNPGVTAPT
-793 SKGLTKIWQNTTKV
+793 LTKVWEYTSGIPTA
-807 PGSAAYNGTG
+807 SATLSGTESAYGTGFNGTVYTVNKNDNTI
-817 PRYAAVSNGNLIVAD
+817 YAWNKSQQKVAYA
-832 NAGKS
+832 NN
-837 GSGKILKVDE
+837 E
-847 NGYSDYYDPTS
+847 NFTGV
-858 AISSNYSLTL
+858 AITC
-868 GSAIA
+868 
-873 NDDAGNILV
+873 DDAGNLLV
-882 NTGFSGASSGSAFM
+882 NTGIYTSSATAWNIVAASNKAVTPITVTFPSDIASGN
-896 IISADLSKTYK
+896 TYHV
-907 LDLAAAGIGGYATG
+907 
-921 IRTDQIGRIRG
+921 GRIVG
-932 NMLSSEGAYFA
+932 NMLSSEGAYVYLTRA
-943 FVPYSVSSAVVVK
+943 AINKVACVK
-956 VVNGAVDASKSSVIT
+956 IVNGAIAAVTSSDAINGVDAAKVQNISYAHPSMETVAQINASSKPANCFYFRDRLLKNYFT
-971 TGFTSNG
+971 TGATSFAAPSG
-978 ASDIAQPAYSTVSEM
+978 AYSTDGGDVVTLDGKTYAMFPMGTTYGSAFAIVETSSKEVVAEEKNTVANVSSYQSLVFEKVSETK
-993 NNSIANAANAF
+993 ANIYQFYA
-1004 MCRTRG
+1004 
-1010 IPGSV
+1010 
-1015 YNGGAKKYTFTA
+1015 GGKVAMYTF
-1027 KASNGF
+1027 
-1033 TVVNASVEGF
+1033 E
-1043 DWFSLGGKSYFIM
+1043 
-1056 PATSDGTVNTRGSI
+1056 
-1070 FNIYDEDGNVV
+1070 
-1081 ATWNEG
+1081 
-1087 QKTGL
+1087 
-1092 GAAAGSFVVVP
+1092 VP
-1103 ADEYSVFI
+1103 G
-1111 YHFVPATVAEKLR
+1111 
-1124 FAIQDVTTGIDSVN
+1124 VTTGIDSVN

>member
-1 MKKILL
+1 M
-7 SALMLCASVVGMTG
+7 
-21 GEKVLINPGH
+21 
-31 GGHDSDDRGITMP
+31 
-44 LGVPMFWESEGN
+44 
-56 LTRGL
+56 
-61 YLRDFMTEMGVAYNI
+61 
-76 TRTQN
+76 
-81 RSEDDLNLTY
+81 
-91 IATLSNNYGG
+91 
-101 RFISLH
+101 
-107 TNGGNASA
+107 
-115 NYTIAFF
+115 
-122 RGYTYSPYSQVISPS
+122 
-137 QAMGLALAKE
+137 
-147 HHNHMITNETYT
+147 
-159 TPRSQSD
+159 
-166 YAFWG
+166 
-171 WNYGVLRTNNRA
+171 
-183 GYLIEAWFHDYRPET
+183 
-198 LRLKSD
+198 
-204 HYNKFL
+204 
-210 AWQTARAFQVSPG
+210 
-223 GVGTLKGCIIGDV
+223 
-236 RDLTKGCG
+236 
-244 YSNYAT
+244 
-250 RGRDSYLAI
+250 
-259 NNATVNLYNS
+259 
-269 SGTKLQTV
+269 
-277 KTDAYCNGVFAFFG
+277 
-291 LTTGTYTV
+291 
-299 EVTGVTG
+299 
-306 YKTAKASVSVTTNEA
+306 
-321 SVKQINLT
+321 
-329 AGVDS
+329 
-334 GISFNPTST
+334 
-343 GYGET
+343 
-348 PVGNVSGKTI
+348 
-358 AVTGSGL
+358 
-365 SGSITVTNSD
+365 
-375 NTNFWVKETTLPA
+375 KETTLPA

-423 GTAFNAVPTFTEGWN
+423 GTAYNAVPTFTEGWN

-586 GTTTTG
+586 GTTTG

-704 INLSDGWADAERKA
+704 INLSDGWADATRKA

-725 SSNVRNVTWSSS
+725 SSNVRNTTWSSS

-779 TPEPE
+779 TPDPE
-784 PEPEPGESY
+784 PEQPVNPGVTAPT
-793 SKGLTKIWQNTTKV
+793 LTKVWEYTSGIPTA
-807 PGSAAYNGTG
+807 SATLSGTESAYGTGFNGTVYSVNKNDKTI
-817 PRYAAVSNGNLIVAD
+817 YAWNKSQQKVAYA
-832 NAGKS
+832 NN
-837 GSGKILKVDE
+837 E
-847 NGYSDYYDPTS
+847 NFTGV
-858 AISSNYSLTL
+858 AITC
-868 GSAIA
+868 
-873 NDDAGNILV
+873 DDAGNLLV
-882 NTGFSGASSGSAFM
+882 NTGIYTSSATAWNIVAASNKAVTPITVTFPSDIASGN
-896 IISADLSKTYK
+896 TYHV
-907 LDLAAAGIGGYATG
+907 
-921 IRTDQIGRIRG
+921 GRIVG
-932 NMLSSEGAYFA
+932 NMLSSEGAYVYLTRA
-943 FVPYSVSSAVVVK
+943 AINKVACVK
-956 VVNGAVDASKSSVIT
+956 IVNGAIAAVTSSDAINGVDAAKVQNISYAHPSMETVAQINASSKPANCFYFRDRLLKNYFT
-971 TGFTSNG
+971 TGATSFAAPSG
-978 ASDIAQPAYSTVSEM
+978 AYSTDGGDVVTLDGKTYAMFPMGTTYGSAFAIVETSSKEVVAEEKNTVANVSSYQSLVFEKVSETK
-993 NNSIANAANAF
+993 ANIYQFYA
-1004 MCRTRG
+1004 
-1010 IPGSV
+1010 
-1015 YNGGAKKYTFTA
+1015 GGKVAMYTF
-1027 KASNGF
+1027 
-1033 TVVNASVEGF
+1033 E
-1043 DWFSLGGKSYFIM
+1043 
-1056 PATSDGTVNTRGSI
+1056 
-1070 FNIYDEDGNVV
+1070 
-1081 ATWNEG
+1081 
-1087 QKTGL
+1087 
-1092 GAAAGSFVVVP
+1092 VP
-1103 ADEYSVFI
+1103 G
-1111 YHFVPATVAEKLR
+1111 
-1124 FAIQDVTTGIDSVN
+1124 VTTGIDSLN

-1147 YNLQGVKVANPAK
+1147 YNLQGVKVTNPAK

>member
-358 AVTGSGL
+358 TVTGSGL
-365 SGSITVTNSD
+365 SSTITVTNSD

-475 KIKVVKAQTAE
+475 KIKVVKVQTAE

-725 SSNVRNVTWSSS
+725 SSNVRNTTWSSS

-784 PEPEPGESY
+784 PEQPVNPGVTAPT
-793 SKGLTKIWQNTTKV
+793 LTKVWEYTSGIPTA
-807 PGSAAYNGTG
+807 SATLSGTESAYGTGFNGTVYTVNKNDNTI
-817 PRYAAVSNGNLIVAD
+817 YAWNKSQQKVAYAN
-832 NAGKS
+832 NANFTG
-837 GSGKILKVDE
+837 V
-847 NGYSDYYDPTS
+847 
-858 AISSNYSLTL
+858 AITC
-868 GSAIA
+868 
-873 NDDAGNILV
+873 DDAGNLLV
-882 NTGFSGASSGSAFM
+882 NTGIYTSSATAWNIVAASNKAVTPITVTFPSDIASGN
-896 IISADLSKTYK
+896 TYHV
-907 LDLAAAGIGGYATG
+907 
-921 IRTDQIGRIRG
+921 GRIVG
-932 NMLSSEGAYFA
+932 NMLSSEGAYVYLTRA
-943 FVPYSVSSAVVVK
+943 AINKVACVK
-956 VVNGAVDASKSSVIT
+956 IVNGAIAAVTSSDAINGVDAAKVQNISYAHPSMETVAQINVSSKPANCFYFRDRLLKNYFT
-971 TGFTSNG
+971 TGATSFAAPSG
-978 ASDIAQPAYSTVSEM
+978 AYSTDGGDVVTLDGKTYAMFPMGTTYGSAFAIVETSSKEVVAEEKNTVANVSSYQSLVFEKVSETK
-993 NNSIANAANAF
+993 ANIYQFYA
-1004 MCRTRG
+1004 
-1010 IPGSV
+1010 
-1015 YNGGAKKYTFTA
+1015 GGKVAMYTF
-1027 KASNGF
+1027 
-1033 TVVNASVEGF
+1033 E
-1043 DWFSLGGKSYFIM
+1043 
-1056 PATSDGTVNTRGSI
+1056 
-1070 FNIYDEDGNVV
+1070 
-1081 ATWNEG
+1081 
-1087 QKTGL
+1087 
-1092 GAAAGSFVVVP
+1092 VP
-1103 ADEYSVFI
+1103 G
-1111 YHFVPATVAEKLR
+1111 
-1124 FAIQDVTTGIDSVN
+1124 VTTGIDSLN

-1147 YNLQGVKVANPAK
+1147 YNLQGVKVTNPAK

>member
-1 MKKILL
+1 
-7 SALMLCASVVGMTG
+7 MLCASVVGMTG

-423 GTAFNAVPTFTEGWN
+423 GTAYNAVPTFTEGWN

-586 GTTTTG
+586 GTTTG

-666 NDIAVFSYKGD
+666 NDIAGFSYKGD

-704 INLSDGWADAERKA
+704 INLSDGWADATRKA

-725 SSNVRNVTWSSS
+725 SSNVRNTTWSSS

-779 TPEPE
+779 TPDPE
-784 PEPEPGESY
+784 PEQPVNPGVTAPT
-793 SKGLTKIWQNTTKV
+793 LTKVWEYTSGIPTA
-807 PGSAAYNGTG
+807 SATLSGTESAYGTGFNGTVYSVNKNDKTI
-817 PRYAAVSNGNLIVAD
+817 YAWNKSQQKVAYA
-832 NAGKS
+832 NN
-837 GSGKILKVDE
+837 E
-847 NGYSDYYDPTS
+847 NFTGV
-858 AISSNYSLTL
+858 AITC
-868 GSAIA
+868 
-873 NDDAGNILV
+873 DDAGNLLV
-882 NTGFSGASSGSAFM
+882 NTGIYTSSATAWNIVAASNKAVTPITVTFPSDIASGN
-896 IISADLSKTYK
+896 TYHV
-907 LDLAAAGIGGYATG
+907 
-921 IRTDQIGRIRG
+921 GRIVG
-932 NMLSSEGAYFA
+932 NMLSSEGAYVYLTRA
-943 FVPYSVSSAVVVK
+943 AINKVACVK
-956 VVNGAVDASKSSVIT
+956 IVNGAIAAVTSSDAINGVDAAKVQNISYAHPSMETVAQINASSKPANCFYFRDRLLKNYFT
-971 TGFTSNG
+971 TGATSFAAPSG
-978 ASDIAQPAYSTVSEM
+978 AYSTDGGDVVTLDGKTYAMFPMGTTYGSAFAIVETSSKEVVAEEKNTVANVSSYQSLVFEKVSETK
-993 NNSIANAANAF
+993 ANIYQFYA
-1004 MCRTRG
+1004 
-1010 IPGSV
+1010 
-1015 YNGGAKKYTFTA
+1015 GGKVAMYTF
-1027 KASNGF
+1027 
-1033 TVVNASVEGF
+1033 E
-1043 DWFSLGGKSYFIM
+1043 
-1056 PATSDGTVNTRGSI
+1056 
-1070 FNIYDEDGNVV
+1070 
-1081 ATWNEG
+1081 
-1087 QKTGL
+1087 
-1092 GAAAGSFVVVP
+1092 VP
-1103 ADEYSVFI
+1103 G
-1111 YHFVPATVAEKLR
+1111 
-1124 FAIQDVTTGIDSVN
+1124 VTTGIDSVN

>member
-306 YKTAKASVSVTTNEA
+306 YKTAKSSVSVTTNEA

-725 SSNVRNVTWSSS
+725 SSNVRNTTWSSS

-779 TPEPE
+779 TPDPE
-784 PEPEPGESY
+784 PEQPVNPGVTAPT
-793 SKGLTKIWQNTTKV
+793 LTKVWEYTSGIPTA
-807 PGSAAYNGTG
+807 SATLSGTESAYGTGFNGTVYSVNKNDKTI
-817 PRYAAVSNGNLIVAD
+817 YAWNKSQQKVAYAN
-832 NAGKS
+832 NANFTG
-837 GSGKILKVDE
+837 V
-847 NGYSDYYDPTS
+847 
-858 AISSNYSLTL
+858 AITC
-868 GSAIA
+868 
-873 NDDAGNILV
+873 DDAGNLLV
-882 NTGFSGASSGSAFM
+882 NTGIYTSSATAWNIVAASNKAVTPITVTFPSDIASGN
-896 IISADLSKTYK
+896 TYHV
-907 LDLAAAGIGGYATG
+907 
-921 IRTDQIGRIRG
+921 GRIVG
-932 NMLSSEGAYFA
+932 NMLSSEGAYVYLTRA
-943 FVPYSVSSAVVVK
+943 AINKVACVK
-956 VVNGAVDASKSSVIT
+956 IVNGAIAAVTSSDAINGVDAAKVQNISYAHPSMETVAQINVSSKPANCFYFRDRLLKNYFT
-971 TGFTSNG
+971 TGATSFAAPSG
-978 ASDIAQPAYSTVSEM
+978 AYSTDGGDVVTLDGKTYAMFPMGTTYGSAFAIVETSSKEVVAEEKNTVANVSSYQSLVFEKVSETK
-993 NNSIANAANAF
+993 ANIYQFYA
-1004 MCRTRG
+1004 
-1010 IPGSV
+1010 
-1015 YNGGAKKYTFTA
+1015 GGKVAMYTF
-1027 KASNGF
+1027 
-1033 TVVNASVEGF
+1033 E
-1043 DWFSLGGKSYFIM
+1043 
-1056 PATSDGTVNTRGSI
+1056 
-1070 FNIYDEDGNVV
+1070 
-1081 ATWNEG
+1081 
-1087 QKTGL
+1087 
-1092 GAAAGSFVVVP
+1092 VP
-1103 ADEYSVFI
+1103 G
-1111 YHFVPATVAEKLR
+1111 
-1124 FAIQDVTTGIDSVN
+1124 VTTGIDSVN

>member
-1 MKKILL
+1 
-7 SALMLCASVVGMTG
+7 MLCASVVGMTG

-586 GTTTTG
+586 GTTTG

-725 SSNVRNVTWSSS
+725 SSNVRNTTWSSS

-779 TPEPE
+779 TPDPE
-784 PEPEPGESY
+784 PEQPVNPGVTAPT
-793 SKGLTKIWQNTTKV
+793 LTKVWEYTSGIPTA
-807 PGSAAYNGTG
+807 SATLSGTESAYGTGFNGTVYSVNKNDKTI
-817 PRYAAVSNGNLIVAD
+817 YAWNKSQQKVAYA
-832 NAGKS
+832 NN
-837 GSGKILKVDE
+837 E
-847 NGYSDYYDPTS
+847 NFTGV
-858 AISSNYSLTL
+858 AITC
-868 GSAIA
+868 
-873 NDDAGNILV
+873 DDAGNLLV
-882 NTGFSGASSGSAFM
+882 NTGIYTSSATAWNIVAASNKAVTPITVTFPSDIASGN
-896 IISADLSKTYK
+896 TYHV
-907 LDLAAAGIGGYATG
+907 
-921 IRTDQIGRIRG
+921 GRIVG
-932 NMLSSEGAYFA
+932 NMLSSEGAYVYLTRA
-943 FVPYSVSSAVVVK
+943 AINKVACVK
-956 VVNGAVDASKSSVIT
+956 IVNGAIAAVTSSDAINGVDAAKVQNISYAHPSMETVAQINASSKPANCFYFRDRLLKNYFT
-971 TGFTSNG
+971 TGATSFAAPSG
-978 ASDIAQPAYSTVSEM
+978 AYSTDGGDVVTLDGKTYAMFPMGTTYGSAFAIVETSSKEVVAEEKNTVANVSSYQSLVFEKVSETK
-993 NNSIANAANAF
+993 ANIYQFYA
-1004 MCRTRG
+1004 
-1010 IPGSV
+1010 
-1015 YNGGAKKYTFTA
+1015 GGKVAMYTF
-1027 KASNGF
+1027 
-1033 TVVNASVEGF
+1033 E
-1043 DWFSLGGKSYFIM
+1043 
-1056 PATSDGTVNTRGSI
+1056 
-1070 FNIYDEDGNVV
+1070 
-1081 ATWNEG
+1081 
-1087 QKTGL
+1087 
-1092 GAAAGSFVVVP
+1092 VP
-1103 ADEYSVFI
+1103 G
-1111 YHFVPATVAEKLR
+1111 
-1124 FAIQDVTTGIDSVN
+1124 VTTGIDSLN

>member
-306 YKTAKASVSVTTNEA
+306 YKTAKSSVSVTTNEA

-704 INLSDGWADAERKA
+704 INLSDGWADATRKA

-725 SSNVRNVTWSSS
+725 SSNVRNTTWSSS

-784 PEPEPGESY
+784 PEQPVNPGVTAPT
-793 SKGLTKIWQNTTKV
+793 LTKVWEYTSGIPTA
-807 PGSAAYNGTG
+807 SATLSGTESAYGTGFNGTVYTVNKNDNTI
-817 PRYAAVSNGNLIVAD
+817 YAWNKSQQKVAYAN
-832 NAGKS
+832 NANFTG
-837 GSGKILKVDE
+837 V
-847 NGYSDYYDPTS
+847 
-858 AISSNYSLTL
+858 AITC
-868 GSAIA
+868 
-873 NDDAGNILV
+873 DDAGNLLV
-882 NTGFSGASSGSAFM
+882 NTGIYTSSATAWNIVAASNKAVTPITVTFPSDIASGN
-896 IISADLSKTYK
+896 TYHV
-907 LDLAAAGIGGYATG
+907 
-921 IRTDQIGRIRG
+921 GRIVG
-932 NMLSSEGAYFA
+932 NMLSSEGAYVYLTRA
-943 FVPYSVSSAVVVK
+943 AINKVACVK
-956 VVNGAVDASKSSVIT
+956 IVNGAIAAVTSSDAINGVDAAKVQNISYAHPSMETVAQINVSSKPANCFYFRDRLLKNYFT
-971 TGFTSNG
+971 TGATSFAAPSG
-978 ASDIAQPAYSTVSEM
+978 AYSTDGGDVVTLDGKTYAMFPMGTTYGSAFAIVETSSKEVVAEEKNTVANVSSYQSLVFEKVSETK
-993 NNSIANAANAF
+993 ANIYQFYA
-1004 MCRTRG
+1004 
-1010 IPGSV
+1010 
-1015 YNGGAKKYTFTA
+1015 GGKVAMYTF
-1027 KASNGF
+1027 
-1033 TVVNASVEGF
+1033 E
-1043 DWFSLGGKSYFIM
+1043 
-1056 PATSDGTVNTRGSI
+1056 
-1070 FNIYDEDGNVV
+1070 
-1081 ATWNEG
+1081 
-1087 QKTGL
+1087 
-1092 GAAAGSFVVVP
+1092 VP
-1103 ADEYSVFI
+1103 G
-1111 YHFVPATVAEKLR
+1111 
-1124 FAIQDVTTGIDSVN
+1124 VTTGIDSVN

>member
-779 TPEPE
+779 TPDPE
-784 PEPEPGESY
+784 PEQPVNPGVTAPT
-793 SKGLTKIWQNTTKV
+793 LTKVWEYTSGIPTA
-807 PGSAAYNGTG
+807 SATLSGTESAYGTGFNGTVYSVNKNDKTI
-817 PRYAAVSNGNLIVAD
+817 YAWNKSQQKVAYAN
-832 NAGKS
+832 NANFTG
-837 GSGKILKVDE
+837 V
-847 NGYSDYYDPTS
+847 
-858 AISSNYSLTL
+858 AITC
-868 GSAIA
+868 
-873 NDDAGNILV
+873 DDAGNLLV
-882 NTGFSGASSGSAFM
+882 NTGIYTSSATAWNIVAASNKAVTPITVTFPSDIASGN
-896 IISADLSKTYK
+896 TYHV
-907 LDLAAAGIGGYATG
+907 
-921 IRTDQIGRIRG
+921 GRIVG
-932 NMLSSEGAYFA
+932 NMLSSEGAYVYLTRA
-943 FVPYSVSSAVVVK
+943 AINKVACVK
-956 VVNGAVDASKSSVIT
+956 IVNGAIAAVTSSDAINGVDAAKVQNISYAHPSMETVAQINASSKPANCFYFRDRLLKNYFT
-971 TGFTSNG
+971 TGATSFAAPSG
-978 ASDIAQPAYSTVSEM
+978 AYTTDGGDVVTLDGKTYAMFPMGTTYGSAFAIVETSSKEVVAEEKNTVANVSSYQSLVFEKVSETK
-993 NNSIANAANAF
+993 ANIYQFYA
-1004 MCRTRG
+1004 
-1010 IPGSV
+1010 
-1015 YNGGAKKYTFTA
+1015 GGKVAMYTFEVP
-1027 KASNGF
+1027 G
-1033 TVVNASVEGF
+1033 
-1043 DWFSLGGKSYFIM
+1043 
-1056 PATSDGTVNTRGSI
+1056 
-1070 FNIYDEDGNVV
+1070 V
-1081 ATWNEG
+1081 A
-1087 QKTGL
+1087 
-1092 GAAAGSFVVVP
+1092 
-1103 ADEYSVFI
+1103 
-1111 YHFVPATVAEKLR
+1111 
-1124 FAIQDVTTGIDSVN
+1124 TGIDSVN

>member
-7 SALMLCASVVGMTG
+7 SALLLCATVLGASAA
-21 GEKVLINPGH
+21 KVLINPGH
-31 GGHDSDDRGITMP
+31 GGYDSDDRGISMP

-61 YLRDFMTEMGVAYNI
+61 ELRAFLTEMGVNYSI
-76 TRTQN
+76 TRTTN
-81 RSEDDLNLTY
+81 TSADDLNLTY

-122 RGYTYSPYSQVISPS
+122 RGYTYSPYSQVIPPS

-171 WNYGVLRTNNRA
+171 WNYGVLRTNSRP

-306 YKTAKASVSVTTNEA
+306 YKTAKSSVSVTTNEA

-423 GTAFNAVPTFTEGWN
+423 GTAYNAVPTFTEGWN

-586 GTTTTG
+586 GTTTG

-704 INLSDGWADAERKA
+704 INLSDGWADATRKA

-725 SSNVRNVTWSSS
+725 SSNVRNTTWSSS

-784 PEPEPGESY
+784 PEQPVNPGVTAPT
-793 SKGLTKIWQNTTKV
+793 LTKVWEYTSGIPTA
-807 PGSAAYNGTG
+807 SATLSGTESAYGTGFNGTVYSVNKNDKTI
-817 PRYAAVSNGNLIVAD
+817 YAWNKSQQKVAYA
-832 NAGKS
+832 NN
-837 GSGKILKVDE
+837 E
-847 NGYSDYYDPTS
+847 NFTGV
-858 AISSNYSLTL
+858 AITC
-868 GSAIA
+868 
-873 NDDAGNILV
+873 DDAGNLLV
-882 NTGFSGASSGSAFM
+882 NTGIYTSSATAWNIVAASNKAVTPITVTFPSDIASGN
-896 IISADLSKTYK
+896 TYHV
-907 LDLAAAGIGGYATG
+907 
-921 IRTDQIGRIRG
+921 GRIVG
-932 NMLSSEGAYFA
+932 NMLSSEGAYVYLTRA
-943 FVPYSVSSAVVVK
+943 AINKVACVK
-956 VVNGAVDASKSSVIT
+956 IVNGAIAAVTSSDAINGVDAAKVQNISYAHPSMETVAQINASSKPANCFYFRDRLLKNYFT
-971 TGFTSNG
+971 TGATSFAAPSG
-978 ASDIAQPAYSTVSEM
+978 AYSTDGGDVVTLDGKTYAMFPMGTTYGSAFAIVETSSKEVVAEEKNTVANVSSYQSLVFEKVSETK
-993 NNSIANAANAF
+993 ANIYQFYA
-1004 MCRTRG
+1004 
-1010 IPGSV
+1010 
-1015 YNGGAKKYTFTA
+1015 GGKVAMYTF
-1027 KASNGF
+1027 
-1033 TVVNASVEGF
+1033 E
-1043 DWFSLGGKSYFIM
+1043 
-1056 PATSDGTVNTRGSI
+1056 
-1070 FNIYDEDGNVV
+1070 
-1081 ATWNEG
+1081 
-1087 QKTGL
+1087 
-1092 GAAAGSFVVVP
+1092 VP
-1103 ADEYSVFI
+1103 G
-1111 YHFVPATVAEKLR
+1111 
-1124 FAIQDVTTGIDSVN
+1124 VTTGIDSLN

-1147 YNLQGVKVANPAK
+1147 YNLQGVKVTNPAK

>member
-475 KIKVVKAQTAE
+475 KIKVVKVQTAE

-784 PEPEPGESY
+784 PEQPVNPGVTATT
-793 SKGLTKIWQNTTKV
+793 LTKVWEYTSGIPTA
-807 PGSAAYNGTG
+807 SATLSGTESAYGTGFNGTVYTVNKNDNTI
-817 PRYAAVSNGNLIVAD
+817 YAWNKSQQKVAYAN
-832 NAGKS
+832 NANFTG
-837 GSGKILKVDE
+837 V
-847 NGYSDYYDPTS
+847 
-858 AISSNYSLTL
+858 AITC
-868 GSAIA
+868 
-873 NDDAGNILV
+873 DDAGNLLV
-882 NTGFSGASSGSAFM
+882 NTGIYTSSATAWNIVAASNKAVTPITVTFPSDIASGN
-896 IISADLSKTYK
+896 TYHV
-907 LDLAAAGIGGYATG
+907 
-921 IRTDQIGRIRG
+921 GRVVG
-932 NMLSSEGAYFA
+932 NMLSSEGAYVYLTRQGVNKVA
-943 FVPYSVSSAVVVK
+943 CVK
-956 VVNGAVDASKSSVIT
+956 IVNGAIAAVTSSDAINGVDAAKVQNISYAHPSMETVAQINASSKPANCFYFRDRLLKNYFT
-971 TGFTSNG
+971 TGATSFAAPSG
-978 ASDIAQPAYSTVSEM
+978 AYTTDGGDVVTLDGKTYAMFPMGTTYGSAFAIVETSSKEVVAEEKNTVANVSSYQSLVFEKVSETK
-993 NNSIANAANAF
+993 ANIYQFYA
-1004 MCRTRG
+1004 
-1010 IPGSV
+1010 
-1015 YNGGAKKYTFTA
+1015 GGKVAMYTFEVP
-1027 KASNGF
+1027 G
-1033 TVVNASVEGF
+1033 
-1043 DWFSLGGKSYFIM
+1043 
-1056 PATSDGTVNTRGSI
+1056 
-1070 FNIYDEDGNVV
+1070 V
-1081 ATWNEG
+1081 A
-1087 QKTGL
+1087 
-1092 GAAAGSFVVVP
+1092 
-1103 ADEYSVFI
+1103 
-1111 YHFVPATVAEKLR
+1111 
-1124 FAIQDVTTGIDSVN
+1124 TGIDSVN

>member
-348 PVGNVSGKTI
+348 PVGNVFGKTI

-423 GTAFNAVPTFTEGWN
+423 GTAYNAVPTFTEGWN

-725 SSNVRNVTWSSS
+725 SSNVRNTTWSSS

-784 PEPEPGESY
+784 PEQPVNPGVTAPT
-793 SKGLTKIWQNTTKV
+793 LTKVWEYTSGIPTA
-807 PGSAAYNGTG
+807 SATLSGTESAYGTGFNGTVYSVNKNDKTI
-817 PRYAAVSNGNLIVAD
+817 YAWNKSQQKVAYA
-832 NAGKS
+832 NN
-837 GSGKILKVDE
+837 E
-847 NGYSDYYDPTS
+847 NFTGV
-858 AISSNYSLTL
+858 AITC
-868 GSAIA
+868 
-873 NDDAGNILV
+873 DDAGNLLV
-882 NTGFSGASSGSAFM
+882 NTGIYTSSATAWNIVAASNKAVTPITVTFPSDIASGN
-896 IISADLSKTYK
+896 TYHV
-907 LDLAAAGIGGYATG
+907 
-921 IRTDQIGRIRG
+921 GRIVG
-932 NMLSSEGAYFA
+932 NMLSSEGAYVYLTRA
-943 FVPYSVSSAVVVK
+943 AINKVACVK
-956 VVNGAVDASKSSVIT
+956 IVNGAIAAVTSSDAINGVDAAKVQNISYAHPSMETVAQINASSKPANCFYFRDRLLKNYFT
-971 TGFTSNG
+971 TGATSFAAPSG
-978 ASDIAQPAYSTVSEM
+978 AYSTDGGDVVTLDGKTYAMFPMGTTYGSAFAIVETSSKEVVAEEKNTVANVSSYQSLVFEKVSETK
-993 NNSIANAANAF
+993 ANIYQFYA
-1004 MCRTRG
+1004 
-1010 IPGSV
+1010 
-1015 YNGGAKKYTFTA
+1015 GGKVAMYTF
-1027 KASNGF
+1027 
-1033 TVVNASVEGF
+1033 E
-1043 DWFSLGGKSYFIM
+1043 
-1056 PATSDGTVNTRGSI
+1056 
-1070 FNIYDEDGNVV
+1070 
-1081 ATWNEG
+1081 
-1087 QKTGL
+1087 
-1092 GAAAGSFVVVP
+1092 VP
-1103 ADEYSVFI
+1103 G
-1111 YHFVPATVAEKLR
+1111 
-1124 FAIQDVTTGIDSVN
+1124 VTTGIDSLN

-1147 YNLQGVKVANPAK
+1147 YNLQGVKVTNPAK

>member
-236 RDLTKGCG
+236 RDTSKGCG

-259 NNATVNLYNS
+259 NGAKVELLNS
-269 SGTKLQTV
+269 SGTVLQTV
-277 KTDAYCNGVFAFFG
+277 NTDNYCNGVYAFFG

-299 EVTGVTG
+299 RVSKSG
-306 YKTAKASVSVTTNEA
+306 YKTATASVSVTTNEA
-321 SVKQINLT
+321 SVKQMNVV
-329 AGVDS
+329 AGVDT
-334 GISFNPTST
+334 GISFNPAST

-423 GTAFNAVPTFTEGWN
+423 GTAYNAVPTFTEGWN

-586 GTTTTG
+586 GTTTG

-704 INLSDGWADAERKA
+704 INLSDGWADATRKA

-725 SSNVRNVTWSSS
+725 SSNVRNTTWSSS

-779 TPEPE
+779 TPDPE
-784 PEPEPGESY
+784 PEQPVNPGVTAPT
-793 SKGLTKIWQNTTKV
+793 LTKVWEYTSGIPTA
-807 PGSAAYNGTG
+807 SATLSGTESAYGTGFNGTVYTVNKNDNTI
-817 PRYAAVSNGNLIVAD
+817 YAWNKSQQKVAYAN
-832 NAGKS
+832 NANFTG
-837 GSGKILKVDE
+837 V
-847 NGYSDYYDPTS
+847 
-858 AISSNYSLTL
+858 AITC
-868 GSAIA
+868 
-873 NDDAGNILV
+873 DDAGNLLV
-882 NTGFSGASSGSAFM
+882 NTGIYTSSATAWNIVAASNKAVTPITVTFPSDIASGN
-896 IISADLSKTYK
+896 TYHV
-907 LDLAAAGIGGYATG
+907 
-921 IRTDQIGRIRG
+921 GRIVG
-932 NMLSSEGAYFA
+932 NMLSSEGAYVYLTRA
-943 FVPYSVSSAVVVK
+943 AINKVACVK
-956 VVNGAVDASKSSVIT
+956 IVNGAIAAVTSSDAINGVDAAKVQNISYAHPSMETVAQINASSKPANCFYFRDRLLKNYFT
-971 TGFTSNG
+971 TGATSFAAPSG
-978 ASDIAQPAYSTVSEM
+978 AYSTDGGDVVTLDGKTYAMFPMGTTYGSAFAIVETSSKEVVAEEKNTVANVSSYQSLVFEKVSETK
-993 NNSIANAANAF
+993 ANIYQFYA
-1004 MCRTRG
+1004 
-1010 IPGSV
+1010 
-1015 YNGGAKKYTFTA
+1015 GGKVAMYTF
-1027 KASNGF
+1027 
-1033 TVVNASVEGF
+1033 E
-1043 DWFSLGGKSYFIM
+1043 
-1056 PATSDGTVNTRGSI
+1056 
-1070 FNIYDEDGNVV
+1070 
-1081 ATWNEG
+1081 
-1087 QKTGL
+1087 
-1092 GAAAGSFVVVP
+1092 VP
-1103 ADEYSVFI
+1103 G
-1111 YHFVPATVAEKLR
+1111 
-1124 FAIQDVTTGIDSVN
+1124 VTTGIDSVN

-1147 YNLQGVKVANPAK
+1147 YNLQGVKVTNPAK

>member
-1 MKKILL
+1 
-7 SALMLCASVVGMTG
+7 MLCASVVGMTG

-358 AVTGSGL
+358 TVTGSGL
-365 SGSITVTNSD
+365 SSTITVTNSD

-779 TPEPE
+779 TPDPE
-784 PEPEPGESY
+784 PEQPVNPGVTAPT
-793 SKGLTKIWQNTTKV
+793 LTKVWEYTSGIPTA
-807 PGSAAYNGTG
+807 SATLSGTESAYGTGFNGTVYSVNKNDKTI
-817 PRYAAVSNGNLIVAD
+817 YAWNKSQQKVAYA
-832 NAGKS
+832 NN
-837 GSGKILKVDE
+837 E
-847 NGYSDYYDPTS
+847 NFTGV
-858 AISSNYSLTL
+858 AITC
-868 GSAIA
+868 
-873 NDDAGNILV
+873 DDAGNLLV
-882 NTGFSGASSGSAFM
+882 NTGIYTSSATAWNIVAASNKAVTPITVTFPSDIASGN
-896 IISADLSKTYK
+896 TYHV
-907 LDLAAAGIGGYATG
+907 
-921 IRTDQIGRIRG
+921 GRIVG
-932 NMLSSEGAYFA
+932 NMLSSEGAYVYLTRA
-943 FVPYSVSSAVVVK
+943 AINKVACVK
-956 VVNGAVDASKSSVIT
+956 IVNGAIAAVTSSDAINGVDAAKVQNISYAHPSMETVAQINASSKPANCFYFRDRLLKNYFT
-971 TGFTSNG
+971 TGATSFAAPSG
-978 ASDIAQPAYSTVSEM
+978 AYSTDGGDVVTLDGKTYAMFPMGTTYGSAFAIVETSSKEVVAEEKNTVANVSSYQSLVFEKVSETK
-993 NNSIANAANAF
+993 ANIYQFYA
-1004 MCRTRG
+1004 
-1010 IPGSV
+1010 
-1015 YNGGAKKYTFTA
+1015 GGKVAMYTF
-1027 KASNGF
+1027 
-1033 TVVNASVEGF
+1033 E
-1043 DWFSLGGKSYFIM
+1043 
-1056 PATSDGTVNTRGSI
+1056 
-1070 FNIYDEDGNVV
+1070 
-1081 ATWNEG
+1081 
-1087 QKTGL
+1087 
-1092 GAAAGSFVVVP
+1092 VP
-1103 ADEYSVFI
+1103 G
-1111 YHFVPATVAEKLR
+1111 
-1124 FAIQDVTTGIDSVN
+1124 VTTGIDSVN

>member
-725 SSNVRNVTWSSS
+725 SSNVRNTTWSSS

-779 TPEPE
+779 TPDPE
-784 PEPEPGESY
+784 PEQPVNPGVTAPT
-793 SKGLTKIWQNTTKV
+793 LTKVWEYTSGIPTA
-807 PGSAAYNGTG
+807 SATLSGTESAYGTGFNGTVYTVNKNDNTI
-817 PRYAAVSNGNLIVAD
+817 YAWNKSQQKVAYAN
-832 NAGKS
+832 NANFTG
-837 GSGKILKVDE
+837 V
-847 NGYSDYYDPTS
+847 
-858 AISSNYSLTL
+858 AITC
-868 GSAIA
+868 
-873 NDDAGNILV
+873 DDAGNLLV
-882 NTGFSGASSGSAFM
+882 NTGIYTSSATAWNIVAASNKAVTPITVTFPSDIASGN
-896 IISADLSKTYK
+896 TYHV
-907 LDLAAAGIGGYATG
+907 
-921 IRTDQIGRIRG
+921 GRIVG
-932 NMLSSEGAYFA
+932 NMLSSEGAYVYLTRA
-943 FVPYSVSSAVVVK
+943 AINKVACVK
-956 VVNGAVDASKSSVIT
+956 IVNGAIAAVTSSDAINGVDAAKVQNISYAHPSMETVAQINASSKPANCFYFRDRLLKNYFT
-971 TGFTSNG
+971 TGATSFAAPSG
-978 ASDIAQPAYSTVSEM
+978 AYTTDGGDVVTLDGKTYAMFPMGTTYGSAFAIVETSSKEVVAEEKNTVANVSSYQSLVFEKVSETK
-993 NNSIANAANAF
+993 ANIYQFYA
-1004 MCRTRG
+1004 
-1010 IPGSV
+1010 
-1015 YNGGAKKYTFTA
+1015 GGKVAMYTF
-1027 KASNGF
+1027 
-1033 TVVNASVEGF
+1033 E
-1043 DWFSLGGKSYFIM
+1043 
-1056 PATSDGTVNTRGSI
+1056 
-1070 FNIYDEDGNVV
+1070 
-1081 ATWNEG
+1081 
-1087 QKTGL
+1087 
-1092 GAAAGSFVVVP
+1092 VP
-1103 ADEYSVFI
+1103 G
-1111 YHFVPATVAEKLR
+1111 
-1124 FAIQDVTTGIDSVN
+1124 VTTGIDSVN

>member
-7 SALMLCASVVGMTG
+7 SALLLCATVLGASAA
-21 GEKVLINPGH
+21 KVLINPGH
-31 GGHDSDDRGITMP
+31 GGYDSDDRGISMP

-61 YLRDFMTEMGVAYNI
+61 ELRAFLTEMGVSYSI
-76 TRTQN
+76 TRTTN
-81 RSEDDLNLTY
+81 TSADDLNLTY

-334 GISFNPTST
+334 GISFNPAST

-423 GTAFNAVPTFTEGWN
+423 GTAYNAVPTFTEGWN

-507 FVDGKLVASNIAT
+507 FVDCKLVASNIAT

-725 SSNVRNVTWSSS
+725 SSNVRNTTWSSS

-784 PEPEPGESY
+784 PEQPVNPGVTAPT
-793 SKGLTKIWQNTTKV
+793 LTKVWEYTSGIPTA
-807 PGSAAYNGTG
+807 SATLSGTESAYGTGFNGTVYTVNKNDNTI
-817 PRYAAVSNGNLIVAD
+817 YAWNKSQQKVAYAN
-832 NAGKS
+832 NANFTG
-837 GSGKILKVDE
+837 V
-847 NGYSDYYDPTS
+847 
-858 AISSNYSLTL
+858 AITC
-868 GSAIA
+868 
-873 NDDAGNILV
+873 DDAGNLLV
-882 NTGFSGASSGSAFM
+882 NTGIYTSSATAWNIVAASNKAVTPITVTFPSDIASGN
-896 IISADLSKTYK
+896 TYHV
-907 LDLAAAGIGGYATG
+907 
-921 IRTDQIGRIRG
+921 GRIVG
-932 NMLSSEGAYFA
+932 NMLSSEGAYVYLTRA
-943 FVPYSVSSAVVVK
+943 AINKVACVK
-956 VVNGAVDASKSSVIT
+956 IVNGAIAAVTSSDAINGVDAAKVQNISYAHPSMETVAQINASSKPANCFYFRDRLLKNYFT
-971 TGFTSNG
+971 TGATSFAAPSG
-978 ASDIAQPAYSTVSEM
+978 AYTTDGGDVVTLDGKTYAMFPMGTTYGSAFAIVETSSKEVVAEEKNTVANVSSYQSLVFEKVSETK
-993 NNSIANAANAF
+993 ANIYQFYA
-1004 MCRTRG
+1004 
-1010 IPGSV
+1010 
-1015 YNGGAKKYTFTA
+1015 GGKVAMYTF
-1027 KASNGF
+1027 
-1033 TVVNASVEGF
+1033 E
-1043 DWFSLGGKSYFIM
+1043 
-1056 PATSDGTVNTRGSI
+1056 
-1070 FNIYDEDGNVV
+1070 
-1081 ATWNEG
+1081 
-1087 QKTGL
+1087 
-1092 GAAAGSFVVVP
+1092 VP
-1103 ADEYSVFI
+1103 G
-1111 YHFVPATVAEKLR
+1111 
-1124 FAIQDVTTGIDSVN
+1124 VTTGIDSVN

>member
-358 AVTGSGL
+358 TVTGSGL
-365 SGSITVTNSD
+365 SSTITVTNSD

-423 GTAFNAVPTFTEGWN
+423 GTAYNAVPTFTEGWN

-725 SSNVRNVTWSSS
+725 SSNVRNTTWSSS

-779 TPEPE
+779 IPEPE
-784 PEPEPGESY
+784 PEQPVNPGVTAPT
-793 SKGLTKIWQNTTKV
+793 LTKVWEYTSGIPTA
-807 PGSAAYNGTG
+807 SATLSGTESAYGTGFNGTVYTVNKNDNTI
-817 PRYAAVSNGNLIVAD
+817 YAWNKSQQKVAYAN
-832 NAGKS
+832 NANFTG
-837 GSGKILKVDE
+837 V
-847 NGYSDYYDPTS
+847 
-858 AISSNYSLTL
+858 AITC
-868 GSAIA
+868 
-873 NDDAGNILV
+873 DDAGNLLV
-882 NTGFSGASSGSAFM
+882 NTGIYTSSATAWNIVAASNKAVTPITVTFPSDIASGN
-896 IISADLSKTYK
+896 TYHV
-907 LDLAAAGIGGYATG
+907 
-921 IRTDQIGRIRG
+921 GRIVG
-932 NMLSSEGAYFA
+932 NMLSSEGAYVYLTRA
-943 FVPYSVSSAVVVK
+943 AINKVACVK
-956 VVNGAVDASKSSVIT
+956 IVNGAIAAVTSSDAINGVDAAKVQNISYAHPSMETVAQINVSSKPANCFYFRDRLLKNYFT
-971 TGFTSNG
+971 TGATSFAAPSG
-978 ASDIAQPAYSTVSEM
+978 AYSTDGGDVVTLDGKTYAMFPMGTTYGSAFAIVETSSKEVVAEEKNTVANVSSYQSLVFEKVSETK
-993 NNSIANAANAF
+993 ANIYQFYA
-1004 MCRTRG
+1004 
-1010 IPGSV
+1010 
-1015 YNGGAKKYTFTA
+1015 GGKVAMYTF
-1027 KASNGF
+1027 
-1033 TVVNASVEGF
+1033 E
-1043 DWFSLGGKSYFIM
+1043 
-1056 PATSDGTVNTRGSI
+1056 
-1070 FNIYDEDGNVV
+1070 
-1081 ATWNEG
+1081 
-1087 QKTGL
+1087 
-1092 GAAAGSFVVVP
+1092 VP
-1103 ADEYSVFI
+1103 G
-1111 YHFVPATVAEKLR
+1111 
-1124 FAIQDVTTGIDSVN
+1124 VTTGIDSVN

>member
-1 MKKILL
+1 
-7 SALMLCASVVGMTG
+7 MLCASVVGMTG

-358 AVTGSGL
+358 TVTGSGL
-365 SGSITVTNSD
+365 SSTITVTNSD

-423 GTAFNAVPTFTEGWN
+423 GTASNAVPTFTEVWN
-438 FSEKNGK
+438 YSEKNGK

-725 SSNVRNVTWSSS
+725 SSNVRNTTWSSS

-784 PEPEPGESY
+784 PEQPVNPGVTAPT
-793 SKGLTKIWQNTTKV
+793 LTKVWEYTSGIPTA
-807 PGSAAYNGTG
+807 SATLSGTESAYGTGFNGTVYTVNKNDNTI
-817 PRYAAVSNGNLIVAD
+817 YAWNKSQQKVAYAN
-832 NAGKS
+832 NANFTG
-837 GSGKILKVDE
+837 V
-847 NGYSDYYDPTS
+847 
-858 AISSNYSLTL
+858 AITC
-868 GSAIA
+868 
-873 NDDAGNILV
+873 DDAGNLLV
-882 NTGFSGASSGSAFM
+882 NTGIYTSSATAWNIVAASNKAVTPITVTFPSDIASGN
-896 IISADLSKTYK
+896 TYHV
-907 LDLAAAGIGGYATG
+907 
-921 IRTDQIGRIRG
+921 GRIVG
-932 NMLSSEGAYFA
+932 NMLSSEGAYVYLTRA
-943 FVPYSVSSAVVVK
+943 AINKVACVK
-956 VVNGAVDASKSSVIT
+956 IVNGAIAAVTSSDAINGVDAAKVQNISYAHPSMETVAQINASSKPANCFYFRDRLLKNYFT
-971 TGFTSNG
+971 TGATSFAAPSG
-978 ASDIAQPAYSTVSEM
+978 AYSTDGGDVVTLDGKTYAMFPMGTTYGSAFAIVETSSKEVVAEEKNTVANVSSYQSLVFEKVSETK
-993 NNSIANAANAF
+993 ANIYQFYA
-1004 MCRTRG
+1004 
-1010 IPGSV
+1010 
-1015 YNGGAKKYTFTA
+1015 GGKVAMYTF
-1027 KASNGF
+1027 
-1033 TVVNASVEGF
+1033 E
-1043 DWFSLGGKSYFIM
+1043 
-1056 PATSDGTVNTRGSI
+1056 
-1070 FNIYDEDGNVV
+1070 
-1081 ATWNEG
+1081 
-1087 QKTGL
+1087 
-1092 GAAAGSFVVVP
+1092 VP
-1103 ADEYSVFI
+1103 G
-1111 YHFVPATVAEKLR
+1111 
-1124 FAIQDVTTGIDSVN
+1124 VTTGIDSLN

-1147 YNLQGVKVANPAK
+1147 YNLQGVKVTNPAK